1 MMRSLWSGVSGLRVH
16 QVGMD
21 VEGNNIANV
30 NTYGFKYSR
39 VNYSTM
45 FAQTMAI
52 ATQPTDTTGGKN
64 AKQVGLGVMAAA
76 TQRIHSQGSISGTD
90 SNYDVAIEGNGFF
103 LVSNDGGKTR
113 YLTRDGAFNQDAAG
127 NFVNSNG
134 YVVQG
139 WVSDPVTGRIDTSLS
154 PGNLSWDPAM
164 NLPANPSSSIFLNAQ
179 LNSGNKITDTT
190 SRYIYS
196 LDSAHNRRII
206 GGGTKSENQNIVPE
220 FYTTSKNAIDV
231 TEKAVD
237 FASVFNGSNYEGLN
251 LREGQSFWMSYKD
264 AVYTTHDMTNITN
277 AQGNPVM
284 TELTRNAR
292 PAAGQAN
299 VTGYFWGD
307 DTTGVT
313 LDIKLNG
320 LDIKAD
326 NLKGL
331 DEVISAINSHT
342 SRQDGK
348 GTGVIASRGEKNTL
362 VLTNNNAQVG
372 DGDGDD
378 SRKNIHLT
386 VNDNNQAGEIATL
399 TVNNNVA
406 TITAGTA
413 QADSAWTRYQR
424 KDIANANEQ
433 QPPASTLFG
442 PNQIR
447 VITAHRYEYRSSKT
461 TEIAEMYDPVGG
473 GYDFVDPL
481 LNPPAANTTQQQIT
495 GSMNFANAVLGGLNV
510 PAVRQFHS
518 TEDLRELM
526 QRDARYGV
534 DYTGKGIS
542 RWAEFTDTVANNG
555 QHTNLNLGATVTVNT
570 TGNYVVSNPTDQPRA
585 RMANVNLGAGTYT
598 GPYTSQIIQQGGA
611 DYDLRGQDATAAKNM
626 YFQASGYKSEAA
638 QVSTND
644 ALVNMFKSI
653 QGELNVG
660 TGTKMSSK
668 LMLSSFSTSLEMYD
682 SLGTKHLLRVE
693 WTKHET
699 TRDGGNEWQMILRL
713 DEPATFNGTDLGRNN
728 IIVGSVRFGNDGSL
742 TSFTP
747 TSITFSGNNGSA
759 PNQRVEL
766 NLGASAGFNGLVS
779 NEQTSALSQQQTDGY
794 APGVLKQGMQ
804 NMSIDQDGVIVGTF
818 TNGITKRMGQIAMG
832 NVVNEAGLQDMG
844 NNLWAVSNNSGTLTI
859 GAPNVGGRGA
869 FKSGALELS
878 NADLSLSLTNLIVI
892 QRGYQANSK
901 TITTSDTMLNTL
913 LQLKQ

>member
-134 YVVQG
+134 FIVQG
-139 WVSDPVTGRIDTSLS
+139 WVRDPVTGRIDTALS

-179 LNSGNKITDTT
+179 LNSGRKITQET

-196 LDSAHNRRII
+196 LDSAHGRRTVT
-206 GGGTKSENQNIVPE
+206 GADNDENGTKANQ
-220 FYTTSKNAIDV
+220 FYTTSNNAVDV

-237 FASVFNGSNYEGLN
+237 FASVFNGSTYEGLN
-251 LREGQSFWMSYKD
+251 LRNGQSFWFSYAD
-264 AVYTTHDMTNITN
+264 ATWTSEQPAGNALFNPDSTVQQTNVIFWGSQQHQINLNITLN
-277 AQGNPVM
+277 GVDITSSAISSIESAQTLINS
-284 TELTRNAR
+284 
-292 PAAGQAN
+292 
-299 VTGYFWGD
+299 YSSK
-307 DTTGVT
+307 TGVEVQVSSDKKNLIFT
-313 LDIKLNG
+313 NHNANG
-320 LDIKAD
+320 TEDNMKNI
-326 NLKGL
+326 NLK
-331 DEVISAINSHT
+331 
-342 SRQDGK
+342 
-348 GTGVIASRGEKNTL
+348 
-362 VLTNNNAQVG
+362 
-372 DGDGDD
+372 
-378 SRKNIHLT
+378 
-386 VNDNNQAGEIATL
+386 VNDGNQAGELADINLGANPATYNI
-399 TVNNNVA
+399 TSATANN
-406 TITAGTA
+406 
-413 QADSAWTRYQR
+413 SAWFQ
-424 KDIANANEQ
+424 NQNEN
-433 QPPASTLFG
+433 SI
-442 PNQIR
+442 QI
-447 VITAHRYEYRSSKT
+447 ITAHRYQYSSSAT
-461 TEIAEMYDPVGG
+461 DIVDMSDPANGIAFTPAEANTAGTASNNYAGALIG
-473 GYDFVDPL
+473 SL
-481 LNPPAANTTQQQIT
+481 LNTDART
-495 GSMNFANAVLGGLNV
+495 
-510 PAVRQFHS
+510 FHS
-518 TEDLRELM
+518 TEDLRERM
-526 QRDARYGV
+526 QRDARYAV
-534 DYTGKGIS
+534 DYQSLGTRSKG
-542 RWAEFTDTVANNG
+542 TVQYLQNVNQG
-555 QHTNLNLGATVTVNT
+555 VTVTVNST
-570 TGNYVVSNPTDQPRA
+570 GQYVFNNPTGNTSINNGNQFNYTANTSYGGLDVGNTPPT
-585 RMANVNLGAGTYT
+585 
-598 GPYTSQIIQQGGA
+598 IQQN
-611 DYDLRGQDATAAKNM
+611 ATTTPKNM
-626 YFQASGYKSEAA
+626 YLQATPYNNEAA
-638 QVSTND
+638 QISKNE
-644 ALVNMFKSI
+644 ALANLFKSM
-653 QGELNVG
+653 QGVLEAGNE
-660 TGTKMSSK
+660 TKQSVSMV
-668 LMLSSFSTSLEMYD
+668 LSSFSTSLEMYD
-682 SLGTKHLLRVE
+682 SLGTRHLLRVE
-693 WTKHET
+693 WSKHET
-699 TRDGGNEWQMILRL
+699 TVDGGNLWQMILRL
-713 DEPATFNGTDLGRNN
+713 DEPATFNAVGLRRNN

-742 TSFTP
+742 TSFDP
-747 TSITFSGNNGSA
+747 SEITFSGNNGSA

-766 NLGASAGFNGLVS
+766 NLGANGGFNGLVS

-804 NMSIDQDGVIVGTF
+804 NMSIDQDGVIVGSF
-818 TNGITKRMGQIAMG
+818 TNGITMAMGKIAMG

>member
-134 YVVQG
+134 YIVQG
-139 WVSDPVTGRIDTSLS
+139 WVRDPVTGRIDTALS

-179 LNSGNKITDTT
+179 LNSGRKITQET

-196 LDSAHNRRII
+196 LDSAHGRRTVT
-206 GGGTKSENQNIVPE
+206 GADNDENGTKANQ
-220 FYTTSKNAIDV
+220 FYTKSNNSVDV

-237 FASVFNGSNYEGLN
+237 FASVFNGSTYEGLN
-251 LREGQSFWMSYKD
+251 LRNGQSFWFSYAD
-264 AVYTTHDMTNITN
+264 AKFTTAHTGLNNTLFDPTNTTNQPNVIFWGSENRNVSLNITLN
-277 AQGNPVM
+277 GVNITSDAIKGIDSAQSFINSYSSKTGVEVSISSDKKSLIFTN
-284 TELTRNAR
+284 RNA
-292 PAAGQAN
+292 
-299 VTGYFWGD
+299 
-307 DTTGVT
+307 
-313 LDIKLNG
+313 NG
-320 LDIKAD
+320 TED
-326 NLKGL
+326 NM
-331 DEVISAINSHT
+331 
-342 SRQDGK
+342 
-348 GTGVIASRGEKNTL
+348 
-362 VLTNNNAQVG
+362 
-372 DGDGDD
+372 
-378 SRKNIHLT
+378 KNIDLK
-386 VNDNNQAGEIATL
+386 VNQGNQAGELATINL
-399 TVNNNVA
+399 GAAGGATYNITAASNNNS
-406 TITAGTA
+406 TWFTA
-413 QADSAWTRYQR
+413 
-424 KDIANANEQ
+424 ANQNSEK
-433 QPPASTLFG
+433 
-442 PNQIR
+442 
-447 VITAHRYEYRSSKT
+447 VITAHRYEYSHSAVD
-461 TEIAEMYDPVGG
+461 IPAMHDPVSGT
-473 GYDFVDPL
+473 
-481 LNPPAANTTQQQIT
+481 PPFNAADLQGADQTAANAASRRYAAALIGDLNNT
-495 GSMNFANAVLGGLNV
+495 NARV
-510 PAVRQFHS
+510 FHS

-534 DYTGKGIS
+534 DYNS
-542 RWAEFTDTVANNG
+542 
-555 QHTNLNLGATVTVNT
+555 LGHSA
-570 TGNYVVSNPTDQPRA
+570 
-585 RMANVNLGAGTYT
+585 AGTV
-598 GPYTSQIIQQGGA
+598 QWAQGGA
-611 DYDLRGQDATAAKNM
+611 NANAANSNINLNVKLEVNSTGRYVFSNPAGTATLNNVQFDLAAGGTYGSTTIPAGGVTIAPNTTSSAENMTFQATAYKNE
-626 YFQASGYKSEAA
+626 QR
-638 QVSTND
+638 QISTND
-644 ALVNMFKSI
+644 ALANLFKSM
-653 QGELNVG
+653 QGVLDAGNE
-660 TGTKMSSK
+660 TKQSVSMV
-668 LMLSSFSTSLEMYD
+668 LSSFSTSLEMYD
-682 SLGTKHLLRVE
+682 SLGTLHLLNVE

-699 TRDGGNEWQMILRL
+699 TVDGGNLWQMILRL
-713 DEPATFNGTDLGRNN
+713 DEPATFNAVGLARNN

-742 TSFTP
+742 TSFEP
-747 TSITFSGNNGSA
+747 TEFTFSGNNGSA

-804 NMSIDQDGVIVGTF
+804 NMSIDQNGVIMGSF
-818 TNGITKRMGQIAMG
+818 TNGITMPMGKIAMG

>member
-1 MMRSLWSGVSGLRVH
+1 MRSLWSGVSGLRVH

-139 WVSDPVTGRIDTSLS
+139 WVRDPVTGRIDTALS

-196 LDSAHNRRII
+196 LDSVHNRRIV
-206 GGGTKSENQNIVPE
+206 GGKDVSENQNIVPE
-220 FYTTSKNAIDV
+220 FYTTSNNAIDV

-237 FASVFNGSNYEGLN
+237 FASVFNGSTYEGLN
-251 LREGQSFWMSYKD
+251 LRDGQSFWMSYKD
-264 AVYTTHDMTNITN
+264 AVFTTGATN
-277 AQGNPVM
+277 AQNQAIVYDGNG
-284 TELTRNAR
+284 NATLKLDTST
-292 PAAGQAN
+292 AATPDANNLGPNRGQN
-299 VTGYFWGD
+299 GFFWGD
-307 DTTGVT
+307 TNQSVI
-313 LDIKLNG
+313 LDIRLNG
-320 LDIKAD
+320 QNIRAE
-326 NLKGL
+326 GL
-331 DEVISAINSHT
+331 RSLNDVISAINGYT
-342 SRQDGK
+342 SRQDGT
-348 GTGVIASRGEKNTL
+348 GTGVVASEGAGGTL
-362 VLTNNNAQVG
+362 VLTNNNLQVG
-372 DGDGDD
+372 DSDGEN
-378 SRKNIHLT
+378 SRKNINLIINPANT
-386 VNDNNQAGEIATL
+386 AGEIHSVEKEF
-399 TVNNNVA
+399 VNNAVVTRIA
-406 TITAGTA
+406 AIPRAGNS
-413 QADSAWTRYQR
+413 SAWTNYMSAGAAPR
-424 KDIANANEQ
+424 NNVE
-433 QPPASTLFG
+433 
-442 PNQIR
+442 
-447 VITAHRYEYRSSKT
+447 VITAHRYEYRTSQVD
-461 TEIAEMYDPVGG
+461 IAEMYDPVNGG
-473 GYDFVDPL
+473 DTWTQ
-481 LNPPAANTTQQQIT
+481 PAVGQQYT
-495 GSMNFANAVLGGLNV
+495 GKQLEFAKAVTGGLVNNQS
-510 PAVRQFHS
+510 RQFHS

-526 QRDARYGV
+526 QRDMRYGV
-534 DYTGKGIS
+534 DYAGKGTA
-542 RWAEFTDTVANNG
+542 RWGETTQNAAGQAIHNNI
-555 QHTNLNLGATVTVNT
+555 NAGATVTVNS
-570 TGNYVVSNPTDQPRA
+570 TGNYVFSNPTEQPT
-585 RMANVNLGAGTYT
+585 LPTIQAGGIT
-598 GPYTSQIIQQGGA
+598 GGGNQVPVQDVVLIGGGKA
-611 DYDLRGQDATAAKNM
+611 MYLRESD
-626 YFQASGYKSEAA
+626 YKSEAA
-638 QVSTND
+638 QVSTNT
-644 ALVNMFKSI
+644 ALSNLFKNAG
-653 QGELNVG
+653 GELNVG
-660 TGTKMSSK
+660 AGANMSSK

-682 SLGTKHLLRVE
+682 SLGSKHLLRVE

-699 TRDGGNEWQMILRL
+699 TRDGGTRWQMILRL

-728 IIVGSVRFGNDGSL
+728 IIVGSVSFGNDGSL
-742 TSFTP
+742 SSFSP

-766 NLGASAGFNGLVS
+766 NLGASSGFNGLVS

-804 NMSIDQDGVIVGTF
+804 NMSIDQNGVIVGTF
-818 TNGITKRMGQIAMG
+818 TNGITMPMGKIAMG

>member
-134 YVVQG
+134 FIVQG
-139 WVSDPVTGRIDTSLS
+139 WVRDPVTGRIDTALS

-179 LNSGNKITDTT
+179 LNSGRKITQET

-196 LDSAHNRRII
+196 LDALHGGRIN
-206 GGGTKSENQNIVPE
+206 GGGRYSPDGTITEDSSQNNQ
-220 FYTTSKNAIDV
+220 FYTTSKNALDI
-231 TEKAVD
+231 TEKSID
-237 FASVFNGSNYEGLN
+237 FASIYSGSTYENLN
-251 LREGQSFWMSYKD
+251 LRSGQSFWFSYKN
-264 AVYTTHDMTNITN
+264 AEYTTQNNATAFSDAITT
-277 AQGNPVM
+277 ADQDGVI
-284 TELTRNAR
+284 
-292 PAAGQAN
+292 
-299 VTGYFWGD
+299 FWGD
-307 DTTGVT
+307 SVQRAS
-313 LDIKLNG
+313 LDITLNG
-320 LDIKAD
+320 VRIQGQVA
-326 NLKGL
+326 GL
-331 DEVISAINSHT
+331 DAAISLINEYAAKQNVAEST
-342 SRQDGK
+342 GIRAKKAANGK
-348 GTGVIASRGEKNTL
+348 SIEFINENTNGTTDNMKNINLVVNTGNTAGEFWNIAAVPQGQTTRTQAQYDIEANQHQGGATKDAPNLQGSAWISSQ
-362 VLTNNNAQVG
+362 NNA
-372 DGDGDD
+372 
-378 SRKNIHLT
+378 
-386 VNDNNQAGEIATL
+386 AG
-399 TVNNNVA
+399 V
-406 TITAGTA
+406 
-413 QADSAWTRYQR
+413 
-424 KDIANANEQ
+424 ANAAAFNK
-433 QPPASTLFG
+433 
-442 PNQIR
+442 QI
-447 VITAHRYEYRSSKT
+447 ITAHRYEYSSEALT
-461 TEIAEMYDPVGG
+461 IPQMSDPVSGFG
-473 GYDFVDPL
+473 FVQADIDTANSASHNYAAALLGDL
-481 LNPPAANTTQQQIT
+481 LNTQ
-495 GSMNFANAVLGGLNV
+495 
-510 PAVRQFHS
+510 PRRFHS

-534 DYTGKGIS
+534 DYSGNGTELRGTERYANENINHNVTLSVDTTGRYVFTNPANS
-542 RWAEFTDTVANNG
+542 RTIGPINYTNG
-555 QHTNLNLGATVTVNT
+555 QAYGSLPALGGAVTVQTNST
-570 TGNYVVSNPTDQPRA
+570 
-585 RMANVNLGAGTYT
+585 
-598 GPYTSQIIQQGGA
+598 
-611 DYDLRGQDATAAKNM
+611 AKNM
-626 YFQASGYKSEAA
+626 FFQATSYSSEAA
-638 QVSTND
+638 QVSAND
-644 ALVNMFKSI
+644 ALTNLFKTF
-653 QGELNVG
+653 VG
-660 TGTKMSSK
+660 NLDTGNKIKTSTSMV
-668 LMLSSFSTSLEMYD
+668 LSSFSTSLEMYD

-693 WTKHET
+693 WSKHET
-699 TRDGGNEWQMILRL
+699 TLDGGNEWQMILRL
-713 DEPATFNGTDLGRNN
+713 DEPATFNHTGTGKNN
-728 IIVGSVRFGNDGSL
+728 IIIGSVRFGNDGSL
-742 TSFTP
+742 TSFDP
-747 TSITFSGNNGSA
+747 TEITFSGNNGSA
-759 PNQRVEL
+759 PNQLVRL
-766 NLGASAGFNGLVS
+766 NLGANGGFNGLVS

-804 NMSIDQDGVIVGTF
+804 NMSIDQDGVIIGTF
-818 TNGITKRMGQIAMG
+818 TNGITMKMGKIAMG

>member
-30 NTYGFKYSR
+30 NTNGFKYSR

-52 ATQPTDTTGGKN
+52 ATQPTDTIGGKN

-134 YVVQG
+134 FVVQG
-139 WVSDPVTGRIDTSLS
+139 WVRDPVTGRIDTALS

-179 LNSGNKITDTT
+179 LNSGRKITQET

-196 LDSAHNRRII
+196 LDSAHGRRTVT
-206 GGGTKSENQNIVPE
+206 GADNDENGTKANQ
-220 FYTTSKNAIDV
+220 FYTKSNNSVDV

-237 FASVFNGSNYEGLN
+237 FASVFNGSTYEGLN
-251 LREGQSFWMSYKD
+251 LRNGQSFWFSYAD
-264 AVYTTHDMTNITN
+264 AKFTTAHTGLNSALFDPSNQQNQPNVIFWGSENHKVSLNITLN
-277 AQGNPVM
+277 GVNITSDAIAGIDSAQSFINSYSSKTGVEVSVSTDKKSLIFTN
-284 TELTRNAR
+284 RNA
-292 PAAGQAN
+292 
-299 VTGYFWGD
+299 
-307 DTTGVT
+307 
-313 LDIKLNG
+313 NG
-320 LDIKAD
+320 TED
-326 NLKGL
+326 NM
-331 DEVISAINSHT
+331 
-342 SRQDGK
+342 
-348 GTGVIASRGEKNTL
+348 
-362 VLTNNNAQVG
+362 
-372 DGDGDD
+372 
-378 SRKNIHLT
+378 KNIDLK
-386 VNDNNQAGEIATL
+386 VNQGNQAGELATINL
-399 TVNNNVA
+399 GAAGGATYNITAATNNNS
-406 TITAGTA
+406 TWFTA
-413 QADSAWTRYQR
+413 
-424 KDIANANEQ
+424 ANQNSEK
-433 QPPASTLFG
+433 
-442 PNQIR
+442 
-447 VITAHRYEYRSSKT
+447 VITAHRYEYSHSAVD
-461 TEIAEMYDPVGG
+461 IPAMHDPVSGT
-473 GYDFVDPL
+473 
-481 LNPPAANTTQQQIT
+481 PPFNATDLQGANQTAANAASRRYAAALIGDLNNT
-495 GSMNFANAVLGGLNV
+495 NARV
-510 PAVRQFHS
+510 FHS

-534 DYTGKGIS
+534 DYNS
-542 RWAEFTDTVANNG
+542 
-555 QHTNLNLGATVTVNT
+555 LGNSA
-570 TGNYVVSNPTDQPRA
+570 
-585 RMANVNLGAGTYT
+585 AGTV
-598 GPYTSQIIQQGGA
+598 QWAQGGA
-611 DYDLRGQDATAAKNM
+611 NANADNSNINLNVKLEVNSTGRYVFSNPAGTATLNNVQFDLVAGGTYGSTTLAGQGVTIVPNTTSSAENMTFQATAYKNE
-626 YFQASGYKSEAA
+626 QR
-638 QVSTND
+638 QISTND
-644 ALVNMFKSI
+644 ALANLFKSM
-653 QGELNVG
+653 QGVLDAGNE
-660 TGTKMSSK
+660 TKQSVSMV
-668 LMLSSFSTSLEMYD
+668 LSSFSTSLEMYD
-682 SLGTKHLLRVE
+682 SLGTLHLLNVE

-699 TRDGGNEWQMILRL
+699 TVDGGNLWQMILRL
-713 DEPATFNGTDLGRNN
+713 DEPATFNAVGLARNN

-742 TSFTP
+742 TSFEP
-747 TSITFSGNNGSA
+747 TEFTFSGNNGSA

-804 NMSIDQDGVIVGTF
+804 NMSIDQNGVIMGSF
-818 TNGITKRMGQIAMG
+818 TNGITMPMGKIAMG

-878 NADLSLSLTNLIVI
+878 NADLSQSLTNLIVI

>member
-134 YVVQG
+134 YIVQG
-139 WVSDPVTGRIDTSLS
+139 WVRDPVTGRIDTALS

-179 LNSGNKITDTT
+179 LNSGRKITQET

-196 LDSAHNRRII
+196 LDSAHGHRTVTGAGNDEN
-206 GGGTKSENQNIVPE
+206 GTKANQ
-220 FYTTSKNAIDV
+220 FYTKSNNSVDV

-237 FASVFNGSNYEGLN
+237 FASVFNGSTYEGLN
-251 LREGQSFWMSYKD
+251 LRSGQSFWFSYAD
-264 AVYTTHDMTNITN
+264 AKFTTAHTGLQNNLYDPNSKTNQLDVIFWGSSERNASLNIT
-277 AQGNPVM
+277 
-284 TELTRNAR
+284 
-292 PAAGQAN
+292 
-299 VTGYFWGD
+299 
-307 DTTGVT
+307 
-313 LDIKLNG
+313 LNG
-320 LDIKAD
+320 
-326 NLKGL
+326 
-331 DEVISAINSHT
+331 VSISGQIQGIDSAQSLINSH
-342 SRQDGK
+342 SSK
-348 GTGVIASRGEKNTL
+348 TGVEVSISSDKKSL
-362 VLTNNNAQVG
+362 IFTNRNANG
-372 DGDGDD
+372 TEDNM
-378 SRKNIHLT
+378 KNIDLK
-386 VNDNNQAGEIATL
+386 VNQGNQAGELWSIDNTGATPNYGNPGAA
-399 TVNNNVA
+399 TAANSTWFTANNQN
-406 TITAGTA
+406 
-413 QADSAWTRYQR
+413 SE
-424 KDIANANEQ
+424 K
-433 QPPASTLFG
+433 
-442 PNQIR
+442 
-447 VITAHRYEYRSSKT
+447 VITAHRYEYSHSAVD
-461 TEIAEMYDPVGG
+461 IPAMHDPVSGT
-473 GYDFVDPL
+473 
-481 LNPPAANTTQQQIT
+481 PP
-495 GSMNFANAVLGGLNV
+495 FDANALANANGDVASRNYAGALIGALNNTN
-510 PAVRQFHS
+510 ARIFHS

-534 DYTGKGIS
+534 DYNSLGNRAARTTQWATGG
-542 RWAEFTDTVANNG
+542 ANNVPENSNI
-555 QHTNLNLGATVTVNT
+555 NLNVKLEVNSTGRYVFSNPAGTATLNAVQLNLQANQTYMGLTVGAAGVIPQNT
-570 TGNYVVSNPTDQPRA
+570 TSSAENMSFQ
-585 RMANVNLGAGTYT
+585 
-598 GPYTSQIIQQGGA
+598 
-611 DYDLRGQDATAAKNM
+611 ATAYKNERR
-626 YFQASGYKSEAA
+626 QI
-638 QVSTND
+638 STND
-644 ALVNMFKSI
+644 ALANLFKSM
-653 QGELNVG
+653 QGVLDAGND
-660 TGTKMSSK
+660 TKQSVSMV
-668 LMLSSFSTSLEMYD
+668 LSSFSTSLEMYD
-682 SLGTKHLLRVE
+682 SLGTLHLLNVE

-699 TRDGGNEWQMILRL
+699 TVDGGNLWQMILRL
-713 DEPATFNGTDLGRNN
+713 DEPATFNAVGLARNN

-742 TSFTP
+742 TSFEP
-747 TSITFSGNNGSA
+747 TEFTFSGNNGSA

-766 NLGASAGFNGLVS
+766 NLGASSGFNGLVS

-804 NMSIDQDGVIVGTF
+804 NMSINQDGVIIGTF
-818 TNGITKRMGQIAMG
+818 TNGITMPMGKIAMG

-878 NADLSLSLTNLIVI
+878 NADLSQSLTNLIVI

>member
-134 YVVQG
+134 YIVQG
-139 WVSDPVTGRIDTSLS
+139 WVRDPVTGRIDTALS

-179 LNSGNKITDTT
+179 LNSGRKITQET

-196 LDSAHNRRII
+196 LDALHGGRIN
-206 GGGTKSENQNIVPE
+206 GGGRYSTDGTITEDSSQNNQ
-220 FYTTSKNAIDV
+220 FYTTSKNALDI
-231 TEKAVD
+231 TEKSID
-237 FASVFNGSNYEGLN
+237 FASIYSGSTYENLN
-251 LREGQSFWMSYKD
+251 LRSGQSFWFSYKN
-264 AVYTTHDMTNITN
+264 AEYTTQNNTTAFSDAITT
-277 AQGNPVM
+277 ADQD
-284 TELTRNAR
+284 
-292 PAAGQAN
+292 N
-299 VTGYFWGD
+299 VIFWGD
-307 DTTGVT
+307 SVQRAS
-313 LDIKLNG
+313 LDITLNG
-320 LDIKAD
+320 VRIQGQVAGLEAAISLINEYTATQNAAESTGIRAKKAANGKSIEFINENTNGTTD
-326 NLKGL
+326 NM
-331 DEVISAINSHT
+331 
-342 SRQDGK
+342 
-348 GTGVIASRGEKNTL
+348 
-362 VLTNNNAQVG
+362 
-372 DGDGDD
+372 
-378 SRKNIHLT
+378 KNINLV
-386 VNDNNQAGEIATL
+386 VNTGNTAGEFWDIDRVPQGQTTRTQAQYNLVVDQHQAGATKDL
-399 TVNNNVA
+399 PNLR
-406 TITAGTA
+406 G
-413 QADSAWTRYQR
+413 SAWISSAATPQLV
-424 KDIANANEQ
+424 ANAAAFNK
-433 QPPASTLFG
+433 
-442 PNQIR
+442 QI
-447 VITAHRYEYRSSKT
+447 ITAHRYEYSSEALT
-461 TEIAEMYDPVGG
+461 IPQMSDPVSGFG
-473 GYDFVDPL
+473 FVQADAATANTASHNYAAALLGDL
-481 LNPPAANTTQQQIT
+481 LNTQ
-495 GSMNFANAVLGGLNV
+495 
-510 PAVRQFHS
+510 PRRFHS

-534 DYTGKGIS
+534 DYSG
-542 RWAEFTDTVANNG
+542 NG
-555 QHTNLNLGATVTVNT
+555 TELRGTQRYATENINHNVTLSVDT
-570 TGNYVVSNPTDQPRA
+570 TGRYVFRNP
-585 RMANVNLGAGTYT
+585 ANSRTLEQITYNNIQYGNLPQLQAGFTIPANT
-598 GPYTSQIIQQGGA
+598 NST
-611 DYDLRGQDATAAKNM
+611 AKNM
-626 YFQASGYKSEAA
+626 FFQATSYSSEAA
-638 QVSTND
+638 QVSAND
-644 ALVNMFKSI
+644 ALTNLFKTF
-653 QGELNVG
+653 VG
-660 TGTKMSSK
+660 NLDTGNKIKTSTSMV
-668 LMLSSFSTSLEMYD
+668 LSSFSTSLEMYD

-693 WTKHET
+693 WSKHET
-699 TRDGGNEWQMILRL
+699 TLDGGNEWQMILRL
-713 DEPATFNGTDLGRNN
+713 DEPATFNHTGTGKNN
-728 IIVGSVRFGNDGSL
+728 IIIGSVRFGNDGSL
-742 TSFTP
+742 TSFDP
-747 TSITFSGNNGSA
+747 TEITFSGNNGSA
-759 PNQRVEL
+759 PNQLVRL
-766 NLGASAGFNGLVS
+766 NLGATGGFNGLVS

-804 NMSIDQDGVIVGTF
+804 NMSIDQDGVIIGTF
-818 TNGITKRMGQIAMG
+818 TNGITMQMGKIAMG

>member
-1 MMRSLWSGVSGLRVH
+1 MRSLWSGVSGLRVH

-139 WVSDPVTGRIDTSLS
+139 WVRDPVTGRIDTALS

-196 LDSAHNRRII
+196 LDSVHNRRIV
-206 GGGTKSENQNIVPE
+206 GGKDVSENQNIVPE
-220 FYTTSKNAIDV
+220 FYTTSNNAIDV

-237 FASVFNGSNYEGLN
+237 FASVFNGSTYEGLN
-251 LREGQSFWMSYKD
+251 LRDGQSFWMSYKD
-264 AVYTTHDMTNITN
+264 AVFTTGATN
-277 AQGNPVM
+277 AQNQAIVYDGNG
-284 TELTRNAR
+284 NATLKLDTST
-292 PAAGQAN
+292 AATPDANNHGPNRGQN
-299 VTGYFWGD
+299 GFFWGD
-307 DTTGVT
+307 TNQSVI
-313 LDIKLNG
+313 LDIRLNG
-320 LDIKAD
+320 QNIRAE
-326 NLKGL
+326 GL
-331 DEVISAINSHT
+331 RSLNDVISAINGYT
-342 SRQDGK
+342 SRQDGT
-348 GTGVIASRGEKNTL
+348 GTGVVASEGAGGTL
-362 VLTNNNAQVG
+362 VLTNNNLQVG
-372 DGDGDD
+372 DSDGEN
-378 SRKNIHLT
+378 SRKNINLIINPANT
-386 VNDNNQAGEIATL
+386 AGEIHSVEKEF
-399 TVNNNVA
+399 VNNAVVTRIA
-406 TITAGTA
+406 AIQRAGNS
-413 QADSAWTRYQR
+413 SAWTNYMSAGAAAPR
-424 KDIANANEQ
+424 NNVE
-433 QPPASTLFG
+433 
-442 PNQIR
+442 
-447 VITAHRYEYRSSKT
+447 VITAHRYEYRTSQVD
-461 TEIAEMYDPVGG
+461 IAEMYDPVNGG
-473 GYDFVDPL
+473 DTWTQ
-481 LNPPAANTTQQQIT
+481 PAVGQQYT
-495 GSMNFANAVLGGLNV
+495 GKQLEFAKAVTGGLVNNQS
-510 PAVRQFHS
+510 RQFHS

-526 QRDARYGV
+526 QRDMRYGV
-534 DYTGKGIS
+534 DYAGKGTA
-542 RWAEFTDTVANNG
+542 RWGETTQNAAGQAIHNNI
-555 QHTNLNLGATVTVNT
+555 NAGATVTVNS
-570 TGNYVVSNPTDQPRA
+570 TGNYVFSNPTEQPTLPTIQA
-585 RMANVNLGAGTYT
+585 GGITITGGGNQVPAQNVVL
-598 GPYTSQIIQQGGA
+598 IGGGKA
-611 DYDLRGQDATAAKNM
+611 MYLRESD
-626 YFQASGYKSEAA
+626 YKSEAA
-638 QVSTND
+638 QVSTNT
-644 ALVNMFKSI
+644 ALSNLFKNAG
-653 QGELNVG
+653 GELNVG
-660 TGTKMSSK
+660 AGANMSSK

-682 SLGTKHLLRVE
+682 SLGSKHLLRVE

-699 TRDGGNEWQMILRL
+699 TRDGGTRWQMILRL

-728 IIVGSVRFGNDGSL
+728 IIVGSVSFGNDGSL
-742 TSFTP
+742 SSFSP

-766 NLGASAGFNGLVS
+766 NLGASSGFNGLVS

-804 NMSIDQDGVIVGTF
+804 NMSINQDGVIIGTF
-818 TNGITKRMGQIAMG
+818 TNGITMPMGKIAMG

-878 NADLSLSLTNLIVI
+878 NADLSQSLTNLIVI

>member
-76 TQRIHSQGSISGTD
+76 TQRIHSQGSISGTN

-139 WVSDPVTGRIDTSLS
+139 WVRDPVTGRIDTALS

-179 LNSGNKITDTT
+179 LNSGRKITQET

-196 LDSAHNRRII
+196 LDSAHGRRTVT
-206 GGGTKSENQNIVPE
+206 GADNDENGTKANQ
-220 FYTTSKNAIDV
+220 FYTKSNNSVDV

-237 FASVFNGSNYEGLN
+237 FASVFNGSTYEGLN
-251 LREGQSFWMSYKD
+251 LRNGQSFWFSYAD
-264 AVYTTHDMTNITN
+264 AKFTTAHTGLNNALFDQNNNNNQPNVIFWGSENRNVHLDITLNGVNITSDAITSIDTAAQLIQGYSSQTGVEVSVSTDKKSLIFTNHN
-277 AQGNPVM
+277 ANGTEDNMKNISLTVNQGNEAG
-284 TELTRNAR
+284 ELATINLGAQ
-292 PAAGQAN
+292 PPIYTIHAA
-299 VTGYFWGD
+299 
-307 DTTGVT
+307 
-313 LDIKLNG
+313 
-320 LDIKAD
+320 
-326 NLKGL
+326 
-331 DEVISAINSHT
+331 
-342 SRQDGK
+342 
-348 GTGVIASRGEKNTL
+348 
-362 VLTNNNAQVG
+362 TNNNSTWFTAA
-372 DGDGDD
+372 
-378 SRKNIHLT
+378 
-386 VNDNNQAGEIATL
+386 NQNSE
-399 TVNNNVA
+399 
-406 TITAGTA
+406 
-413 QADSAWTRYQR
+413 S
-424 KDIANANEQ
+424 
-433 QPPASTLFG
+433 
-442 PNQIR
+442 
-447 VITAHRYEYRSSKT
+447 VITAHRYEYSHSAVD
-461 TEIAEMYDPVGG
+461 IPAMHDPVSG
-473 GYDFVDPL
+473 
-481 LNPPAANTTQQQIT
+481 NPPFHAADLQGRNQTT
-495 GSMNFANAVLGGLNV
+495 ANAASRRYAAALIGDLNNRN
-510 PAVRQFHS
+510 ARIFHS

-534 DYTGKGIS
+534 DYNSLGNSAAGTVQ
-542 RWAEFTDTVANNG
+542 WAQG
-555 QHTNLNLGATVTVNT
+555 GA
-570 TGNYVVSNPTDQPRA
+570 
-585 RMANVNLGAGTYT
+585 ANVNAANSNINLNVKLEVNSTGRYVFSNPAGTATLNNVQFDLVAGGTYGST
-598 GPYTSQIIQQGGA
+598 TLAAGQGVTTIA
-611 DYDLRGQDATAAKNM
+611 ANTASSAENMTFQATAYKNE
-626 YFQASGYKSEAA
+626 QR
-638 QVSTND
+638 QISTND
-644 ALVNMFKSI
+644 ALANLFKSM
-653 QGELNVG
+653 QGVLDAGNE
-660 TGTKMSSK
+660 TKQSVSMV
-668 LMLSSFSTSLEMYD
+668 LSSFSTSLEMYD
-682 SLGTKHLLRVE
+682 SLGTLHLLNVE

-699 TRDGGNEWQMILRL
+699 TVDGGNLWQMILRL
-713 DEPATFNGTDLGRNN
+713 DEPATFNAVGLARNN

-742 TSFTP
+742 TSFEP
-747 TSITFSGNNGSA
+747 TEFTFSGNNGSA

-804 NMSIDQDGVIVGTF
+804 NMSIDQNGVIMGSF
-818 TNGITKRMGQIAMG
+818 TNGITMPMGKIAMG

-878 NADLSLSLTNLIVI
+878 NADLSQSLTNLIVI

>member
-30 NTYGFKYSR
+30 NTNGFKYSR
-39 VNYSTM
+39 VNYSSM

-52 ATQPTDTTGGKN
+52 ATQPTDTIGGKN

-134 YVVQG
+134 FVVQG
-139 WVSDPVTGRIDTSLS
+139 WVRDPVTGRIDTALS

-179 LNSGNKITDTT
+179 LNSGRKITQET

-196 LDSAHNRRII
+196 LDSAHGRRTVT
-206 GGGTKSENQNIVPE
+206 GADNDENGTKANQ
-220 FYTTSKNAIDV
+220 FYTKSNNSVDV

-237 FASVFNGSNYEGLN
+237 FASVFNGSTYEGLN
-251 LREGQSFWMSYKD
+251 LRNGQSFWFSYAD
-264 AVYTTHDMTNITN
+264 AKFTTAH
-277 AQGNPVM
+277 
-284 TELTRNAR
+284 
-292 PAAGQAN
+292 
-299 VTGYFWGD
+299 TG
-307 DTTGVT
+307 
-313 LDIKLNG
+313 L
-320 LDIKAD
+320 
-326 NLKGL
+326 
-331 DEVISAINSHT
+331 INSLF
-342 SRQDGK
+342 DP
-348 GTGVIASRGEKNTL
+348 
-362 VLTNNNAQVG
+362 TNNNNQPDVIFWGSENRKVSLNITLNGVNITSDAITGIDSAQSLINSYSSKTGVEVSISSDKKSLIFTNRNANG
-372 DGDGDD
+372 TEDNM
-378 SRKNIHLT
+378 KNIDLK
-386 VNDNNQAGEIATL
+386 VNQGNQAGELATINL
-399 TVNNNVA
+399 GAQPPTYTINAATNNNS
-406 TITAGTA
+406 TWFTA
-413 QADSAWTRYQR
+413 
-424 KDIANANEQ
+424 ANQNSEK
-433 QPPASTLFG
+433 
-442 PNQIR
+442 
-447 VITAHRYEYRSSKT
+447 VITAHRYEYSHSAVD
-461 TEIAEMYDPVGG
+461 IPAMHDPVSGT
-473 GYDFVDPL
+473 
-481 LNPPAANTTQQQIT
+481 PPFNAADLRGANQTAANAASRRYAAALIGDLNNT
-495 GSMNFANAVLGGLNV
+495 NARV
-510 PAVRQFHS
+510 FHS

-534 DYTGKGIS
+534 DYNS
-542 RWAEFTDTVANNG
+542 
-555 QHTNLNLGATVTVNT
+555 LGNSA
-570 TGNYVVSNPTDQPRA
+570 
-585 RMANVNLGAGTYT
+585 AGTV
-598 GPYTSQIIQQGGA
+598 QWAQGGA
-611 DYDLRGQDATAAKNM
+611 QANAANSNINLNVKLEVNSTGRYVFSNPAGTATLNNVQFNLVAGGTYGSTTLAAGQGVTIAPNTTSSAENMTFQATAYKNE
-626 YFQASGYKSEAA
+626 QR
-638 QVSTND
+638 QISTND
-644 ALVNMFKSI
+644 ALANLFKSM
-653 QGELNVG
+653 QGVLDAGNE
-660 TGTKMSSK
+660 TKQSVSMV
-668 LMLSSFSTSLEMYD
+668 LSSFSTSLEMYD
-682 SLGTKHLLRVE
+682 SLGTLHLLNVE

-699 TRDGGNEWQMILRL
+699 TVDGGNLWQMILRL
-713 DEPATFNGTDLGRNN
+713 DEPATFNAVGLAKNN

-742 TSFTP
+742 TSFEP
-747 TSITFSGNNGSA
+747 TEFTFSGNNGSA

-766 NLGASAGFNGLVS
+766 NLGATAGFNGLVS
-779 NEQTSALSQQQTDGY
+779 NEQTSALSKQQTDGY
-794 APGVLKQGMQ
+794 EPGVLKQGMQ
-804 NMSIDQDGVIVGTF
+804 NMSIDQNGVIMGSF
-818 TNGITKRMGQIAMG
+818 TNGVTMPMGKIAMG

>member
-52 ATQPTDTTGGKN
+52 ATQPTDTIGGKN

-139 WVSDPVTGRIDTSLS
+139 WVRDPVTGRIDTALS

-179 LNSGNKITDTT
+179 LNSGRKITQET

-196 LDSAHNRRII
+196 LDSAHGRRTVT
-206 GGGTKSENQNIVPE
+206 GADNDENGTKANQ
-220 FYTTSKNAIDV
+220 FYTKSNNSVDV

-237 FASVFNGSNYEGLN
+237 FASVFNGSTYEGLN
-251 LREGQSFWMSYKD
+251 LRNGQSFWFSYAD
-264 AVYTTHDMTNITN
+264 AKFTTAHTGLNNALFDPNNNNNQQDVIFWGSENRNVHLDITLNGVNITSDAITSIDTA
-277 AQGNPVM
+277 AQLIQGYSSQTGVEVSVSTDKKSLIFTN
-284 TELTRNAR
+284 RNA
-292 PAAGQAN
+292 
-299 VTGYFWGD
+299 
-307 DTTGVT
+307 
-313 LDIKLNG
+313 NG
-320 LDIKAD
+320 TED
-326 NLKGL
+326 NM
-331 DEVISAINSHT
+331 
-342 SRQDGK
+342 
-348 GTGVIASRGEKNTL
+348 
-362 VLTNNNAQVG
+362 
-372 DGDGDD
+372 
-378 SRKNIHLT
+378 KNISLT
-386 VNDNNQAGEIATL
+386 VNQGNQAGELATINL
-399 TVNNNVA
+399 GAAGGATYNITAATNNNS
-406 TITAGTA
+406 TWFTA
-413 QADSAWTRYQR
+413 
-424 KDIANANEQ
+424 ANQNSE
-433 QPPASTLFG
+433 S
-442 PNQIR
+442 
-447 VITAHRYEYRSSKT
+447 VITAHRYEYSHSAVD
-461 TEIAEMYDPVGG
+461 IPAMHDPVSG
-473 GYDFVDPL
+473 
-481 LNPPAANTTQQQIT
+481 NPPFNAADLQGANQTT
-495 GSMNFANAVLGGLNV
+495 ANAASRRYAAALIGDLNNRN
-510 PAVRQFHS
+510 ARIFHS

-534 DYTGKGIS
+534 DYNS
-542 RWAEFTDTVANNG
+542 
-555 QHTNLNLGATVTVNT
+555 LGNST
-570 TGNYVVSNPTDQPRA
+570 
-585 RMANVNLGAGTYT
+585 AGTV
-598 GPYTSQIIQQGGA
+598 QWAQGGA
-611 DYDLRGQDATAAKNM
+611 NANAANSNINLNVKLEVNSTGRYVFSNPAGTATLNNVQFDLVAGGTYGSTTLAAGQGVTIAANTTSSAENMTFQATAYKNE
-626 YFQASGYKSEAA
+626 QR
-638 QVSTND
+638 QISTND
-644 ALVNMFKSI
+644 ALANLFKSM
-653 QGELNVG
+653 QGVLDVG
-660 TGTKMSSK
+660 NETKQSVSMV
-668 LMLSSFSTSLEMYD
+668 LSSFSTSLEMYD
-682 SLGTKHLLRVE
+682 SLGTLHLLNVE

-699 TRDGGNEWQMILRL
+699 TVDGGNLWQMILRL
-713 DEPATFNGTDLGRNN
+713 DEPATFNAVGLARNN

-742 TSFTP
+742 TSFEP
-747 TSITFSGNNGSA
+747 TEFTFSGNNGSA

-804 NMSIDQDGVIVGTF
+804 NMSIDQNGVIMGSF
-818 TNGITKRMGQIAMG
+818 TNGITMPMGKIAMG

>member
-30 NTYGFKYSR
+30 NTNGFKYSR

-52 ATQPTDTTGGKN
+52 ATQPTDTIGGKN

-139 WVSDPVTGRIDTSLS
+139 WVRDPVTGRIDTALS

-179 LNSGNKITDTT
+179 LNSGRKITQET

-196 LDSAHNRRII
+196 LDALHGGRIN
-206 GGGTKSENQNIVPE
+206 GGGRYSPDGTITEDSSQNNQ
-220 FYTTSKNAIDV
+220 FYTTSKNALDI
-231 TEKAVD
+231 TEKSID
-237 FASVFNGSNYEGLN
+237 FASIYSGSTYENLN
-251 LREGQSFWMSYKD
+251 LRSGQSFWFSYKN
-264 AVYTTHDMTNITN
+264 AEYTTQNNATAFSDAITTA
-277 AQGNPVM
+277 AQNDVI
-284 TELTRNAR
+284 
-292 PAAGQAN
+292 
-299 VTGYFWGD
+299 FWGD
-307 DTTGVT
+307 SVQRAS
-313 LDIKLNG
+313 LDITLNG
-320 LDIKAD
+320 VRIQGQVA
-326 NLKGL
+326 GL
-331 DEVISAINSHT
+331 DAAISLINEYAAKQNVAEST
-342 SRQDGK
+342 GIRAKKAANGK
-348 GTGVIASRGEKNTL
+348 SIEFINENTNGTTDNM
-362 VLTNNNAQVG
+362 
-372 DGDGDD
+372 
-378 SRKNIHLT
+378 KNINLV
-386 VNDNNQAGEIATL
+386 VNTGNTAGEFWDIAAVPQGQTTRTQAQYNL
-399 TVNNNVA
+399 AANQHQAAA
-406 TITAGTA
+406 TKDAPNLLG
-413 QADSAWTRYQR
+413 SAWISSAATPQLV
-424 KDIANANEQ
+424 ANAAAFNK
-433 QPPASTLFG
+433 
-442 PNQIR
+442 QI
-447 VITAHRYEYRSSKT
+447 ITAHRYEYSSEALT
-461 TEIAEMYDPVGG
+461 IPQMSDPVSGFG
-473 GYDFVDPL
+473 FVQADIDTANSASHNYAAALLGDL
-481 LNPPAANTTQQQIT
+481 LNTQ
-495 GSMNFANAVLGGLNV
+495 
-510 PAVRQFHS
+510 PRRFHS

-534 DYTGKGIS
+534 DYSGNGTELRGTERYANENINHNVTLSVDTTGRYVFTNPANS
-542 RWAEFTDTVANNG
+542 RTIGPINYTNG
-555 QHTNLNLGATVTVNT
+555 QAYGSLPALGGAVTVQTNST
-570 TGNYVVSNPTDQPRA
+570 
-585 RMANVNLGAGTYT
+585 
-598 GPYTSQIIQQGGA
+598 
-611 DYDLRGQDATAAKNM
+611 AKNM
-626 YFQASGYKSEAA
+626 LFQATSYSSEAA
-638 QVSTND
+638 QVSAND
-644 ALVNMFKSI
+644 ALTNLFKTF
-653 QGELNVG
+653 VG
-660 TGTKMSSK
+660 NLDTGNKTKTSTSMV
-668 LMLSSFSTSLEMYD
+668 LSSFSTSLEMYD

-693 WTKHET
+693 WSKHET
-699 TRDGGNEWQMILRL
+699 TLDGGNEWQMILRL
-713 DEPATFNGTDLGRNN
+713 DEPATFNHTGTGKNN
-728 IIVGSVRFGNDGSL
+728 IIIGSVRFGNDGSL
-742 TSFTP
+742 TSFDP
-747 TSITFSGNNGSA
+747 TEITFSGNNGSA
-759 PNQRVEL
+759 PNQLVRL
-766 NLGASAGFNGLVS
+766 NLGANGGFNGLVS

-804 NMSIDQDGVIVGTF
+804 NMSIDQDGVIIGTF
-818 TNGITKRMGQIAMG
+818 TNGITMKMGKIAMG

>member
-1 MMRSLWSGVSGLRVH
+1 MRSLWSGVSGLRVH

-139 WVSDPVTGRIDTSLS
+139 WVRDPVTGRIDTALS

-179 LNSGNKITDTT
+179 LNSGRKITQET

-196 LDSAHNRRII
+196 LDSAHGHRTVTGADNDEN
-206 GGGTKSENQNIVPE
+206 GTKANQ
-220 FYTTSKNAIDV
+220 FYTKSNNSVDV

-237 FASVFNGSNYEGLN
+237 FASVFNGSTYEGLN
-251 LREGQSFWMSYKD
+251 LRSGQSFWFSYAD
-264 AVYTTHDMTNITN
+264 AKFTTAHTGLQNNLYDPNSKTNQPNVIFWGSSERNASLNIT
-277 AQGNPVM
+277 
-284 TELTRNAR
+284 
-292 PAAGQAN
+292 
-299 VTGYFWGD
+299 
-307 DTTGVT
+307 
-313 LDIKLNG
+313 LNG
-320 LDIKAD
+320 
-326 NLKGL
+326 
-331 DEVISAINSHT
+331 VSISGQIQGIDSAQSLINSH
-342 SRQDGK
+342 SSK
-348 GTGVIASRGEKNTL
+348 TGVEVSISSDKKSL
-362 VLTNNNAQVG
+362 IFTNRNANG
-372 DGDGDD
+372 TEDNM
-378 SRKNIHLT
+378 KNIDLK
-386 VNDNNQAGEIATL
+386 VNQGNQAGELWSIDNTGATPNYGNPGEA
-399 TVNNNVA
+399 TVNNS
-406 TITAGTA
+406 TWFTA
-413 QADSAWTRYQR
+413 
-424 KDIANANEQ
+424 ANQNSEK
-433 QPPASTLFG
+433 
-442 PNQIR
+442 
-447 VITAHRYEYRSSKT
+447 VITAHRYEYSHSAVD
-461 TEIAEMYDPVGG
+461 IPAMHDPVSGT
-473 GYDFVDPL
+473 
-481 LNPPAANTTQQQIT
+481 PPFN
-495 GSMNFANAVLGGLNV
+495 ANALANANGDVASRNYAGALIGALNNTNARV
-510 PAVRQFHS
+510 FHS

-534 DYTGKGIS
+534 DYNSLGNRAAGTTQWATGGANNVPENSNINLNVKLEVNSTGRYVFS
-542 RWAEFTDTVANNG
+542 NPASTATLNAVQLNLVANQTYMG
-555 QHTNLNLGATVTVNT
+555 LTVGGAGVTIPPNT
-570 TGNYVVSNPTDQPRA
+570 TSSAENMSFQ
-585 RMANVNLGAGTYT
+585 
-598 GPYTSQIIQQGGA
+598 
-611 DYDLRGQDATAAKNM
+611 ATAYKNERR
-626 YFQASGYKSEAA
+626 QI
-638 QVSTND
+638 STND
-644 ALVNMFKSI
+644 ALANLFKSM
-653 QGELNVG
+653 QGVLDAGND
-660 TGTKMSSK
+660 TKQSVSMV
-668 LMLSSFSTSLEMYD
+668 LSSFSTSLEMYD
-682 SLGTKHLLRVE
+682 SLGTLHLLNVE

-699 TRDGGNEWQMILRL
+699 TVDGGNLWQMILRL
-713 DEPATFNGTDLGRNN
+713 DEPATFNAVGLARNN

-742 TSFTP
+742 TSFDP
-747 TSITFSGNNGSA
+747 TEFTFSGNNGSA

-804 NMSIDQDGVIVGTF
+804 NMSIDQNGVIMGSF
-818 TNGITKRMGQIAMG
+818 TNGITMPMGKIAMG

-878 NADLSLSLTNLIVI
+878 NADLSQSLTNLIVI

>member
-134 YVVQG
+134 FVVQG
-139 WVSDPVTGRIDTSLS
+139 WVRDPVTGRIDTALS

-179 LNSGNKITDTT
+179 LNSGRKITQET

-196 LDSAHNRRII
+196 LDSAHGRRTVT
-206 GGGTKSENQNIVPE
+206 GADNDENGTKANQ
-220 FYTTSKNAIDV
+220 FYTKSNNSVDV

-237 FASVFNGSNYEGLN
+237 FASVFNGSTYEGLN
-251 LREGQSFWMSYKD
+251 LRNGQSFWFSYAD
-264 AVYTTHDMTNITN
+264 AKFTTAH
-277 AQGNPVM
+277 
-284 TELTRNAR
+284 
-292 PAAGQAN
+292 
-299 VTGYFWGD
+299 TG
-307 DTTGVT
+307 
-313 LDIKLNG
+313 LNNG
-320 LDIKAD
+320 LFDP
-326 NLKGL
+326 
-331 DEVISAINSHT
+331 
-342 SRQDGK
+342 
-348 GTGVIASRGEKNTL
+348 
-362 VLTNNNAQVG
+362 TNNNNQPDVIFWGSENRKVSLNITLNGVNITSDAITGIDSAQSLINSYSSKTGVEVSISSDKKSLIFTNRNANG
-372 DGDGDD
+372 TEDNM
-378 SRKNIHLT
+378 KNIDLK
-386 VNDNNQAGEIATL
+386 VNQGNQAGELATINL
-399 TVNNNVA
+399 GAAGGATYNITAATNNNS
-406 TITAGTA
+406 TWFTA
-413 QADSAWTRYQR
+413 
-424 KDIANANEQ
+424 ANQNSEK
-433 QPPASTLFG
+433 
-442 PNQIR
+442 
-447 VITAHRYEYRSSKT
+447 VITAHRYEYSHSAVD
-461 TEIAEMYDPVGG
+461 IPAMHDPVSGT
-473 GYDFVDPL
+473 
-481 LNPPAANTTQQQIT
+481 PPFNAADLQGTNQTAANAASRRYAAALIGDLNNT
-495 GSMNFANAVLGGLNV
+495 NARV
-510 PAVRQFHS
+510 FHS

-534 DYTGKGIS
+534 DYNS
-542 RWAEFTDTVANNG
+542 
-555 QHTNLNLGATVTVNT
+555 LGNSA
-570 TGNYVVSNPTDQPRA
+570 
-585 RMANVNLGAGTYT
+585 AGTV
-598 GPYTSQIIQQGGA
+598 QWAQGGA
-611 DYDLRGQDATAAKNM
+611 NANAANSNINLNVKLEVNSTGRYVFSNPAGTATLNNVQFDLVAGGTYGSTTLAAGQGVTIAPNTTSSAENMTFQATAYKNE
-626 YFQASGYKSEAA
+626 QR
-638 QVSTND
+638 QISTND
-644 ALVNMFKSI
+644 ALANLFKSM
-653 QGELNVG
+653 QGVLDAGNE
-660 TGTKMSSK
+660 TKQSVSMV
-668 LMLSSFSTSLEMYD
+668 LSSFSTSLEMYD
-682 SLGTKHLLRVE
+682 SLGTLHLLNVE

-699 TRDGGNEWQMILRL
+699 TVDGGNLWQMILRL
-713 DEPATFNGTDLGRNN
+713 DEPATFNAVGLARNN

-742 TSFTP
+742 TSFEP
-747 TSITFSGNNGSA
+747 TEFTFSGNNGSA

-766 NLGASAGFNGLVS
+766 NLGATAGFNGLVS
-779 NEQTSALSQQQTDGY
+779 NEQTSALSKQQTDGY
-794 APGVLKQGMQ
+794 EPGVLKQGMQ
-804 NMSIDQDGVIVGTF
+804 NMSIDQNGVIMGSF
-818 TNGITKRMGQIAMG
+818 TNGVTMPMGKIAMG

>member
-134 YVVQG
+134 YIVQG
-139 WVSDPVTGRIDTSLS
+139 WVRDPVTGRIDTALS

-179 LNSGNKITDTT
+179 LNSGRKITQET

-196 LDSAHNRRII
+196 LDSAHGRRTVM
-206 GGGTKSENQNIVPE
+206 GADNDENGTKANQ
-220 FYTTSKNAIDV
+220 FYTKNNNSVDV

-237 FASVFNGSNYEGLN
+237 FASVFNGSTYEGLN
-251 LREGQSFWMSYKD
+251 LRNGQSFWFSYKD
-264 AVYTTHDMTNITN
+264 AVFQTEQTNN
-277 AQGNPVM
+277 VFNPGN
-284 TELTRNAR
+284 N
-292 PAAGQAN
+292 AGQQD
-299 VTGYFWGD
+299 VIFWGD
-307 DTTGVT
+307 TTQKVRLDITLNGTHIQNQSIGGITEAQDYINQFSSQTGVEVSVSADKKQLIFT
-313 LDIKLNG
+313 NRNANG
-320 LDIKAD
+320 TED
-326 NLKGL
+326 NMKN
-331 DEVISAINSHT
+331 INLSV
-342 SRQDGK
+342 
-348 GTGVIASRGEKNTL
+348 GTGNT
-362 VLTNNNAQVG
+362 
-372 DGDGDD
+372 
-378 SRKNIHLT
+378 
-386 VNDNNQAGEIATL
+386 AGEIW
-399 TVNNNVA
+399 TVPAVGVDGNRPLANYSTAVNGDKDNPNNNN
-406 TITAGTA
+406 TAWIATA
-413 QADSAWTRYQR
+413 QDMDKT
-424 KDIANANEQ
+424 I
-433 QPPASTLFG
+433 
-442 PNQIR
+442 
-447 VITAHRYEYRSSKT
+447 ITAHRYEYSSSAVN
-461 TEIAEMYDPVGG
+461 IPEMVDPVGG
-473 GYDFVDPL
+473 VAFNHANFQNANPNIGVADKNYAAALIGDL
-481 LNPPAANTTQQQIT
+481 LTTNTR
-495 GSMNFANAVLGGLNV
+495 V
-510 PAVRQFHS
+510 FHS
-518 TEDLRELM
+518 TEDIRELM

-534 DYTGKGIS
+534 DYNS
-542 RWAEFTDTVANNG
+542 RGTESRGTAGFA
-555 QHTNLNLGATVTVNT
+555 
-570 TGNYVVSNPTDQPRA
+570 
-585 RMANVNLGAGTYT
+585 ANVNHNVTLEVNSTGRYVFSNPAGNRNVS
-598 GPYTSQIIQQGGA
+598 GQQIVFQQGQTYGGLTFPNA
-611 DYDLRGQDATAAKNM
+611 PGPTLNANTTTTAKNM
-626 YFQASGYKSEAA
+626 SFQATSYKNERA

-644 ALVNMFKSI
+644 ALTNIFKSL
-653 QGELNVG
+653 QGVLDAGNE
-660 TGTKMSSK
+660 TKQSVSMV
-668 LMLSSFSTSLEMYD
+668 LSSFSTSLEMYD
-682 SLGTKHLLRVE
+682 SLGTLHLLNVE

-699 TRDGGNEWQMILRL
+699 TVDGGNLWQMILRL
-713 DEPATFNGTDLGRNN
+713 DEPATFNAVGLARNN

-742 TSFTP
+742 TSFEP
-747 TSITFSGNNGSA
+747 TEFTFSGNNGSA

-804 NMSIDQDGVIVGTF
+804 NMSIDQNGVIMGSF
-818 TNGITKRMGQIAMG
+818 TNGITMPMGKIAMG

-878 NADLSLSLTNLIVI
+878 NADLSQSLTNLIVI

>member
-1 MMRSLWSGVSGLRVH
+1 MRSLWSGVSGLRVH

-134 YVVQG
+134 FIVQG
-139 WVSDPVTGRIDTSLS
+139 WVRDPVTGRIDTALS

-179 LNSGNKITDTT
+179 LNSGRKITQET

-196 LDSAHNRRII
+196 LDALHGGRIN
-206 GGGTKSENQNIVPE
+206 GGGRYSPDGTITEDSSQNNQ
-220 FYTTSKNAIDV
+220 FYTTSKNALDI
-231 TEKAVD
+231 TEKSID
-237 FASVFNGSNYEGLN
+237 FASIYSGSTYENLN
-251 LREGQSFWMSYKD
+251 LRSGQSFWFSYKN
-264 AVYTTHDMTNITN
+264 AEYTTQNNATAFSDAITT
-277 AQGNPVM
+277 ADQDGVI
-284 TELTRNAR
+284 
-292 PAAGQAN
+292 
-299 VTGYFWGD
+299 FWGD
-307 DTTGVT
+307 SVQRAS
-313 LDIKLNG
+313 LDITLNG
-320 LDIKAD
+320 VRIQGQVA
-326 NLKGL
+326 GL
-331 DEVISAINSHT
+331 DAAISLINEYAAKQNVAEST
-342 SRQDGK
+342 GIRAKKAANGK
-348 GTGVIASRGEKNTL
+348 SIEFINENTNGTTDNMKNINLVVNTGNTAGEFWNIAAVPQGQTTRTQAQYDIEANQHQGGATKDAPNLQGSAWISSQ
-362 VLTNNNAQVG
+362 NNA
-372 DGDGDD
+372 
-378 SRKNIHLT
+378 
-386 VNDNNQAGEIATL
+386 AG
-399 TVNNNVA
+399 V
-406 TITAGTA
+406 
-413 QADSAWTRYQR
+413 
-424 KDIANANEQ
+424 ANAAAFNK
-433 QPPASTLFG
+433 
-442 PNQIR
+442 QI
-447 VITAHRYEYRSSKT
+447 ITAHRYEYSSEALT
-461 TEIAEMYDPVGG
+461 IPQMSDPVSGFG
-473 GYDFVDPL
+473 FVQADIDTANSASHNYAAALLGDL
-481 LNPPAANTTQQQIT
+481 LNTQ
-495 GSMNFANAVLGGLNV
+495 
-510 PAVRQFHS
+510 PRRFHS

-534 DYTGKGIS
+534 DYSGNGTELRGTERYANENINHNVTLSVDTTGRYVFTNPANS
-542 RWAEFTDTVANNG
+542 RTIGPINYTNG
-555 QHTNLNLGATVTVNT
+555 QAYGSLPALGGAVTVQTNST
-570 TGNYVVSNPTDQPRA
+570 
-585 RMANVNLGAGTYT
+585 
-598 GPYTSQIIQQGGA
+598 
-611 DYDLRGQDATAAKNM
+611 AKNM
-626 YFQASGYKSEAA
+626 FFQATSYSSEAA
-638 QVSTND
+638 QVSAND
-644 ALVNMFKSI
+644 ALTNLFKTF
-653 QGELNVG
+653 VG
-660 TGTKMSSK
+660 NLDTGNKIKTSTSMV
-668 LMLSSFSTSLEMYD
+668 LSSFSTSLEMYD

-693 WTKHET
+693 WSKHET
-699 TRDGGNEWQMILRL
+699 TLDGGNEWQMILRL
-713 DEPATFNGTDLGRNN
+713 DEPATFNHTGTGKNN
-728 IIVGSVRFGNDGSL
+728 IIIGSVRFGNDGSL
-742 TSFTP
+742 TSFDP
-747 TSITFSGNNGSA
+747 TEITFSGNNGSA
-759 PNQRVEL
+759 PNQLVRL
-766 NLGASAGFNGLVS
+766 NLGANGGFNGLVS

-804 NMSIDQDGVIVGTF
+804 NMSIDQDGVIIGTF
-818 TNGITKRMGQIAMG
+818 TNGITMKMGKIAMG

>member
-139 WVSDPVTGRIDTSLS
+139 WVRDPVTGRIDTALS

-179 LNSGNKITDTT
+179 LNSGRKITQET

-196 LDSAHNRRII
+196 LDSAHGRRTVT
-206 GGGTKSENQNIVPE
+206 GADNDENGTKANQ
-220 FYTTSKNAIDV
+220 FYTKSNNSVDV

-237 FASVFNGSNYEGLN
+237 FASVFNGSTYEGLN
-251 LREGQSFWMSYKD
+251 LRNGQSFWFSYAD
-264 AVYTTHDMTNITN
+264 AKFTTAHTGLNNGLFDPNNNNNQQNVIFWGSENRNVSLNITLN
-277 AQGNPVM
+277 GVNITSDAITGIDSAQSLINSYSSKTGVEVSISSDKKSLIFTN
-284 TELTRNAR
+284 RNA
-292 PAAGQAN
+292 
-299 VTGYFWGD
+299 
-307 DTTGVT
+307 
-313 LDIKLNG
+313 NG
-320 LDIKAD
+320 TED
-326 NLKGL
+326 NM
-331 DEVISAINSHT
+331 
-342 SRQDGK
+342 
-348 GTGVIASRGEKNTL
+348 
-362 VLTNNNAQVG
+362 
-372 DGDGDD
+372 
-378 SRKNIHLT
+378 KNISLT
-386 VNDNNQAGEIATL
+386 VNQGNQAGELATINL
-399 TVNNNVA
+399 GAAGGATYNITAAINNNS
-406 TITAGTA
+406 TWFTA
-413 QADSAWTRYQR
+413 
-424 KDIANANEQ
+424 ANQNSEK
-433 QPPASTLFG
+433 
-442 PNQIR
+442 
-447 VITAHRYEYRSSKT
+447 VITAHRYEYSHSAVD
-461 TEIAEMYDPVGG
+461 IPAMHDPVSGT
-473 GYDFVDPL
+473 
-481 LNPPAANTTQQQIT
+481 PPFNAADLQGANQTAANAASRRYAAALIGDLNNT
-495 GSMNFANAVLGGLNV
+495 NARV
-510 PAVRQFHS
+510 FHS

-534 DYTGKGIS
+534 DYNS
-542 RWAEFTDTVANNG
+542 
-555 QHTNLNLGATVTVNT
+555 LGNSA
-570 TGNYVVSNPTDQPRA
+570 
-585 RMANVNLGAGTYT
+585 AGTV
-598 GPYTSQIIQQGGA
+598 QWAQGGA
-611 DYDLRGQDATAAKNM
+611 NANADNSNINLNVKLEVNSTGRYVFSNPAGTATLNNVQFDLVAGGTYGSTTLAAGQGVTIAPNTTSSAENMTFQATAYKNE
-626 YFQASGYKSEAA
+626 QR
-638 QVSTND
+638 QISTND
-644 ALVNMFKSI
+644 ALANLFKNM
-653 QGELNVG
+653 QGVLDVG
-660 TGTKMSSK
+660 NETKQSVSMV
-668 LMLSSFSTSLEMYD
+668 LSSFSTSLEMYD
-682 SLGTKHLLRVE
+682 SLGTLHLLNVE

-699 TRDGGNEWQMILRL
+699 TVDGGNLWQMILRL
-713 DEPATFNGTDLGRNN
+713 DEPATFNAVGLARNN

-742 TSFTP
+742 TSFEP
-747 TSITFSGNNGSA
+747 TEFTFSGNNGSA

-804 NMSIDQDGVIVGTF
+804 NMSIDQNGVIMGSF
-818 TNGITKRMGQIAMG
+818 TNGITMPMGKIAMG

>member
-52 ATQPTDTTGGKN
+52 ASQPTDTTGGKN

-139 WVSDPVTGRIDTSLS
+139 WVRDPVTGRIDTALS

-179 LNSGNKITDTT
+179 LNSGRKITQET

-196 LDSAHNRRII
+196 LDSAHGRRTVT
-206 GGGTKSENQNIVPE
+206 GADNDENGTKANQ
-220 FYTTSKNAIDV
+220 FYTKSNNSVDV

-237 FASVFNGSNYEGLN
+237 FASVFNGSTYEGLN
-251 LREGQSFWMSYKD
+251 LRSGQSFWFSYAD
-264 AVYTTHDMTNITN
+264 AKFTTAHTGLNNLLFDPNNNNIQPDVIFWGSENRSVSLNITLN
-277 AQGNPVM
+277 GVNITSDAIKGIDTAAQLIQGYSSQTGVEVSVSTDKKSLIFTN
-284 TELTRNAR
+284 RNA
-292 PAAGQAN
+292 
-299 VTGYFWGD
+299 
-307 DTTGVT
+307 
-313 LDIKLNG
+313 NG
-320 LDIKAD
+320 TED
-326 NLKGL
+326 NM
-331 DEVISAINSHT
+331 
-342 SRQDGK
+342 
-348 GTGVIASRGEKNTL
+348 
-362 VLTNNNAQVG
+362 
-372 DGDGDD
+372 
-378 SRKNIHLT
+378 KNISLT
-386 VNDNNQAGEIATL
+386 VNQGNQAGELATINL
-399 TVNNNVA
+399 GAAGGATYNITAATNNNS
-406 TITAGTA
+406 TWFTA
-413 QADSAWTRYQR
+413 
-424 KDIANANEQ
+424 ANQNSE
-433 QPPASTLFG
+433 S
-442 PNQIR
+442 
-447 VITAHRYEYRSSKT
+447 VITAHRYEYSHSAVD
-461 TEIAEMYDPVGG
+461 IPAMHDPVSGT
-473 GYDFVDPL
+473 
-481 LNPPAANTTQQQIT
+481 PPFNAADLQGANQTT
-495 GSMNFANAVLGGLNV
+495 ANAASRRYAAALIGDLNNRN
-510 PAVRQFHS
+510 ARIFHS

-534 DYTGKGIS
+534 DYNS
-542 RWAEFTDTVANNG
+542 
-555 QHTNLNLGATVTVNT
+555 LGNST
-570 TGNYVVSNPTDQPRA
+570 
-585 RMANVNLGAGTYT
+585 AGTV
-598 GPYTSQIIQQGGA
+598 QWAQGGA
-611 DYDLRGQDATAAKNM
+611 NANAANSNINLNVKLEVNSTGRYVFSNPAGTATLNNVQFDLVAGGTYGSTTLAAGQGVTIAANTTSSAENMTFQATAYKNE
-626 YFQASGYKSEAA
+626 QR
-638 QVSTND
+638 QISTND
-644 ALVNMFKSI
+644 ALANLFKSM
-653 QGELNVG
+653 QGVLDAGND
-660 TGTKMSSK
+660 TKQSVSMV
-668 LMLSSFSTSLEMYD
+668 LSSFSTSLEMYD
-682 SLGTKHLLRVE
+682 SLGTLHLLNVE

-699 TRDGGNEWQMILRL
+699 TVDGGNLWQMILRL
-713 DEPATFNGTDLGRNN
+713 DEPATFNAVGLARNN

-742 TSFTP
+742 TSFEP
-747 TSITFSGNNGSA
+747 TEFTFSGNNGSA

-804 NMSIDQDGVIVGTF
+804 NMSINQDGVIIGTF
-818 TNGITKRMGQIAMG
+818 TNGITMPMGKIAMG

-878 NADLSLSLTNLIVI
+878 NADLSQSLTNLIVI

>member
-52 ATQPTDTTGGKN
+52 ATQPTDTIGGKN

-139 WVSDPVTGRIDTSLS
+139 WVRDPVTGRIDTALS

-179 LNSGNKITDTT
+179 LNSGRKITQET

-196 LDSAHNRRII
+196 LDSAHGRRTVT
-206 GGGTKSENQNIVPE
+206 GADNDENGTKANQ
-220 FYTTSKNAIDV
+220 FYTKSNNSVDV

-237 FASVFNGSNYEGLN
+237 FASVFNGSTYEGLN
-251 LREGQSFWMSYKD
+251 LRNGQSFWFSYTD
-264 AVYTTHDMTNITN
+264 AKFTTAHTGLNNALFDPNNNNQQQNVIFWGSENRNIRLDITLNGVNITSDAITSIDTA
-277 AQGNPVM
+277 AQLIQGYSSQTGVEVSVSTDKKSLIFTN
-284 TELTRNAR
+284 RNA
-292 PAAGQAN
+292 
-299 VTGYFWGD
+299 
-307 DTTGVT
+307 
-313 LDIKLNG
+313 NG
-320 LDIKAD
+320 TED
-326 NLKGL
+326 NM
-331 DEVISAINSHT
+331 
-342 SRQDGK
+342 
-348 GTGVIASRGEKNTL
+348 
-362 VLTNNNAQVG
+362 
-372 DGDGDD
+372 
-378 SRKNIHLT
+378 KNISLT
-386 VNDNNQAGEIATL
+386 VNQGNQAGELATINL
-399 TVNNNVA
+399 GAQPPTYTINAATNNNS
-406 TITAGTA
+406 TWFTA
-413 QADSAWTRYQR
+413 
-424 KDIANANEQ
+424 ANQNSE
-433 QPPASTLFG
+433 S
-442 PNQIR
+442 
-447 VITAHRYEYRSSKT
+447 VITAHRYEYSHSAVD
-461 TEIAEMYDPVGG
+461 IPAMHDPVSG
-473 GYDFVDPL
+473 
-481 LNPPAANTTQQQIT
+481 NPPFDATHLQGANQTT
-495 GSMNFANAVLGGLNV
+495 ANAASRRYAAALIGDLNNRN
-510 PAVRQFHS
+510 ARIFHS

-534 DYTGKGIS
+534 DYNS
-542 RWAEFTDTVANNG
+542 
-555 QHTNLNLGATVTVNT
+555 LGHSA
-570 TGNYVVSNPTDQPRA
+570 
-585 RMANVNLGAGTYT
+585 AGTV
-598 GPYTSQIIQQGGA
+598 QWAQGGA
-611 DYDLRGQDATAAKNM
+611 NANAANSNINLNVKLEVNSTGRYVFSNPAGTATLNNVQFDLVAGGTYGSTTLAAGQGVTIAPNTTSSAENMTFQATAYKNE
-626 YFQASGYKSEAA
+626 QR
-638 QVSTND
+638 QISTND
-644 ALVNMFKSI
+644 ALANLFKSM
-653 QGELNVG
+653 QGVLDVG
-660 TGTKMSSK
+660 NETKQSVSMV
-668 LMLSSFSTSLEMYD
+668 LSSFSTSLEMYD
-682 SLGTKHLLRVE
+682 SLGTLHLLNVE

-699 TRDGGNEWQMILRL
+699 TVDGGNLWQMILRL
-713 DEPATFNGTDLGRNN
+713 DEPATFNAVGLARNN

-742 TSFTP
+742 TSFEP
-747 TSITFSGNNGSA
+747 TEFTFSGNNGSA

-804 NMSIDQDGVIVGTF
+804 NMSIDQNGVIMGSF
-818 TNGITKRMGQIAMG
+818 TNGITMPMGKIAMG

>member
-30 NTYGFKYSR
+30 NTNGFKYSR

-52 ATQPTDTTGGKN
+52 ATQPTDTIGGKN

-139 WVSDPVTGRIDTSLS
+139 WVRDPVTGRIDTALS

-179 LNSGNKITDTT
+179 LNSGRKITQET

-196 LDSAHNRRII
+196 LDSAHGRRTVT
-206 GGGTKSENQNIVPE
+206 GADNDENGTKANQ
-220 FYTTSKNAIDV
+220 FYTKSNNSVDV

-237 FASVFNGSNYEGLN
+237 FASVFNGSTYEGLN
-251 LREGQSFWMSYKD
+251 LRNGQSFWFSYAD
-264 AVYTTHDMTNITN
+264 AKFTTAH
-277 AQGNPVM
+277 
-284 TELTRNAR
+284 
-292 PAAGQAN
+292 
-299 VTGYFWGD
+299 TG
-307 DTTGVT
+307 
-313 LDIKLNG
+313 LNND
-320 LDIKAD
+320 LFDP
-326 NLKGL
+326 
-331 DEVISAINSHT
+331 
-342 SRQDGK
+342 
-348 GTGVIASRGEKNTL
+348 
-362 VLTNNNAQVG
+362 TNNNNQPNVIFWGSENRKVSLDITLNGVNITSDAITGIDSAQSLINSYSSKTGVEVSISSDKKSLIFTNRNANG
-372 DGDGDD
+372 TEDNM
-378 SRKNIHLT
+378 KNIDLK
-386 VNDNNQAGEIATL
+386 VNQGNQAGEL
-399 TVNNNVA
+399 A
-406 TITAGTA
+406 TINLGA
-413 QADSAWTRYQR
+413 
-424 KDIANANEQ
+424 
-433 QPPASTLFG
+433 QPPTYTINAATDINSTWFTAA
-442 PNQIR
+442 NQNSEK
-447 VITAHRYEYRSSKT
+447 VITAHRYEYSHSAVD
-461 TEIAEMYDPVGG
+461 IPAMHDPVSGTPP
-473 GYDFVDPL
+473 FNAVDL
-481 LNPPAANTTQQQIT
+481 QGQDQTAANAASRRYAAALIGDLNNT
-495 GSMNFANAVLGGLNV
+495 NARV
-510 PAVRQFHS
+510 FHS

-534 DYTGKGIS
+534 DYNS
-542 RWAEFTDTVANNG
+542 
-555 QHTNLNLGATVTVNT
+555 LGNSA
-570 TGNYVVSNPTDQPRA
+570 
-585 RMANVNLGAGTYT
+585 AGTV
-598 GPYTSQIIQQGGA
+598 QWAQGGA
-611 DYDLRGQDATAAKNM
+611 NANAANSNINLNVKLEVNSTGRYVFSNPAGTATLNNVQFDLVAGGTYGSTTLAAGQGVTIAPNTTSSAENMTFQATAYKNE
-626 YFQASGYKSEAA
+626 QR
-638 QVSTND
+638 QISTND
-644 ALVNMFKSI
+644 ALANLFKSM
-653 QGELNVG
+653 QGVLDAGNE
-660 TGTKMSSK
+660 TKQSVSMV
-668 LMLSSFSTSLEMYD
+668 LSSFSTSLEMYD
-682 SLGTKHLLRVE
+682 SLGTLHLLNVE

-699 TRDGGNEWQMILRL
+699 TVDGGNLWQMILRL
-713 DEPATFNGTDLGRNN
+713 DEPATFNAVGLARNN

-742 TSFTP
+742 TSFEP
-747 TSITFSGNNGSA
+747 TEFTFSGNNGSA

-804 NMSIDQDGVIVGTF
+804 NMSIDQNGVIMGSF
-818 TNGITKRMGQIAMG
+818 TNGITMPMGKIAMG

-878 NADLSLSLTNLIVI
+878 NADLSQSLTNLIVI

>member
-30 NTYGFKYSR
+30 NTNGFKYSR
-39 VNYSTM
+39 VNYSSM

-52 ATQPTDTTGGKN
+52 ATQPTDTIGGKN

-134 YVVQG
+134 FVVQG
-139 WVSDPVTGRIDTSLS
+139 WVRDPVTGRIDTALS

-179 LNSGNKITDTT
+179 LNSGRKITQET

-196 LDSAHNRRII
+196 LDSAHGRRTVT
-206 GGGTKSENQNIVPE
+206 GADNDENGTKANQ
-220 FYTTSKNAIDV
+220 FYTKSNNSVDV

-237 FASVFNGSNYEGLN
+237 FASVFNGSTYEGLN
-251 LREGQSFWMSYKD
+251 LRNGQSFWFSYAD
-264 AVYTTHDMTNITN
+264 AKFTTAHTGLNNNLFDPSNQQNQPNVIFWGSENRKVSLNITLN
-277 AQGNPVM
+277 GVNITSDAIAGIDSAQSFINSYSSKTGVEVSISSDKKSLIFTN
-284 TELTRNAR
+284 RNA
-292 PAAGQAN
+292 
-299 VTGYFWGD
+299 
-307 DTTGVT
+307 
-313 LDIKLNG
+313 NG
-320 LDIKAD
+320 TED
-326 NLKGL
+326 NM
-331 DEVISAINSHT
+331 
-342 SRQDGK
+342 
-348 GTGVIASRGEKNTL
+348 
-362 VLTNNNAQVG
+362 
-372 DGDGDD
+372 
-378 SRKNIHLT
+378 KNIDLK
-386 VNDNNQAGEIATL
+386 VNQGNQAGELATINL
-399 TVNNNVA
+399 GAQPPTYTINAATNNNS
-406 TITAGTA
+406 TWFTA
-413 QADSAWTRYQR
+413 
-424 KDIANANEQ
+424 ANQNSEK
-433 QPPASTLFG
+433 
-442 PNQIR
+442 
-447 VITAHRYEYRSSKT
+447 VITAHRYEYSHSAVD
-461 TEIAEMYDPVGG
+461 IPAMHDPVSGT
-473 GYDFVDPL
+473 
-481 LNPPAANTTQQQIT
+481 PPFSVTDLQGANQTAANAASRRYAAALIGDLNNT
-495 GSMNFANAVLGGLNV
+495 NARV
-510 PAVRQFHS
+510 FHS

-534 DYTGKGIS
+534 DYNS
-542 RWAEFTDTVANNG
+542 
-555 QHTNLNLGATVTVNT
+555 LGNSA
-570 TGNYVVSNPTDQPRA
+570 
-585 RMANVNLGAGTYT
+585 AGTV
-598 GPYTSQIIQQGGA
+598 QWAQGGA
-611 DYDLRGQDATAAKNM
+611 NANADNSNINLNVKLEVNSTGRYVFSNPAGTATLNNVQFDLVAGGTYGSTTLAAGQGVTIAPNTTSSAENMTFQATAYKNE
-626 YFQASGYKSEAA
+626 QR
-638 QVSTND
+638 QISTND
-644 ALVNMFKSI
+644 ALANLFKSM
-653 QGELNVG
+653 QGVLDAGNE
-660 TGTKMSSK
+660 TKQSVSMV
-668 LMLSSFSTSLEMYD
+668 LSSFSTSLEMYD
-682 SLGTKHLLRVE
+682 SLGTLHLLNVE

-699 TRDGGNEWQMILRL
+699 TVDGGNLWQMILRL
-713 DEPATFNGTDLGRNN
+713 DEPATFNAVGLARNN

-742 TSFTP
+742 TSFEP
-747 TSITFSGNNGSA
+747 TEFTFSGNNGSA

-766 NLGASAGFNGLVS
+766 NLGATAGFNGLVS
-779 NEQTSALSQQQTDGY
+779 NEQTSALSKQQTDGY
-794 APGVLKQGMQ
+794 EPGVLKQGMQ
-804 NMSIDQDGVIVGTF
+804 NMSIDQNGVIMGSF
-818 TNGITKRMGQIAMG
+818 TNGVTMPMGKIAMG

>member
-30 NTYGFKYSR
+30 NTNGFKYSR
-39 VNYSTM
+39 VNYSSM

-52 ATQPTDTTGGKN
+52 ATQPTDTIGGKN

-134 YVVQG
+134 YIVQG
-139 WVSDPVTGRIDTSLS
+139 WVRDPVTGRIDTALS

-179 LNSGNKITDTT
+179 LNSGRKITQET

-196 LDSAHNRRII
+196 LDSAHGHRTVTGADNDEN
-206 GGGTKSENQNIVPE
+206 GTKANQ
-220 FYTTSKNAIDV
+220 FYTKNNNSVDV

-237 FASVFNGSNYEGLN
+237 FASVFNGSTYEGLN
-251 LREGQSFWMSYKD
+251 LRSGQSFWFSYAD
-264 AVYTTHDMTNITN
+264 AKFTTAHTGLQNNLYNPNLKTNQPNVIFWGSSERNASLNIT
-277 AQGNPVM
+277 
-284 TELTRNAR
+284 
-292 PAAGQAN
+292 
-299 VTGYFWGD
+299 
-307 DTTGVT
+307 
-313 LDIKLNG
+313 LNG
-320 LDIKAD
+320 
-326 NLKGL
+326 
-331 DEVISAINSHT
+331 VSISGQIQGIDSAQSLINSH
-342 SRQDGK
+342 SFK
-348 GTGVIASRGEKNTL
+348 TGVEVSISSDKKSL
-362 VLTNNNAQVG
+362 IFTNRNANG
-372 DGDGDD
+372 TEDNM
-378 SRKNIHLT
+378 KNIDLK
-386 VNDNNQAGEIATL
+386 VNQGNQAGELWSIDNTGQTPQYNVGQATG
-399 TVNNNVA
+399 TNSTWFTANNQN
-406 TITAGTA
+406 
-413 QADSAWTRYQR
+413 SE
-424 KDIANANEQ
+424 K
-433 QPPASTLFG
+433 
-442 PNQIR
+442 
-447 VITAHRYEYRSSKT
+447 VITAHRYEYSHSAVD
-461 TEIAEMYDPVGG
+461 IPAMHDPVSGTPP
-473 GYDFVDPL
+473 FDPNAL
-481 LNPPAANTTQQQIT
+481 
-495 GSMNFANAVLGGLNV
+495 ANANGDVASRNYAGALIGALNNTNARV
-510 PAVRQFHS
+510 FHS

-534 DYTGKGIS
+534 DYNSLGNRAAGTTQWATGG
-542 RWAEFTDTVANNG
+542 ANNVPENSNINRNVTLTVNSTGRYVFSNPAG
-555 QHTNLNLGATVTVNT
+555 QATLNAVQLNLQANQTYMGLTVGAAGVTIPQNT
-570 TGNYVVSNPTDQPRA
+570 ASSAENMSFQ
-585 RMANVNLGAGTYT
+585 
-598 GPYTSQIIQQGGA
+598 
-611 DYDLRGQDATAAKNM
+611 ATAYKNE
-626 YFQASGYKSEAA
+626 QR
-638 QVSTND
+638 QISTNE
-644 ALVNMFKSI
+644 ALANLFKSM
-653 QGELNVG
+653 QGVLDAGNE
-660 TGTKMSSK
+660 TKQSVSMV
-668 LMLSSFSTSLEMYD
+668 LSSFSTSLEMYD
-682 SLGTKHLLRVE
+682 SLGTLHLLNVE

-699 TRDGGNEWQMILRL
+699 TVDGGNLWQMILRL
-713 DEPATFNGTDLGRNN
+713 DEPATFNAVGLARNN

-742 TSFTP
+742 TSFEP
-747 TSITFSGNNGSA
+747 TEFTFSGNNGSA

-779 NEQTSALSQQQTDGY
+779 NEQTSALSKQQTDGY
-794 APGVLKQGMQ
+794 EPGVLKQGMQ
-804 NMSIDQDGVIVGTF
+804 NMSIDQNGVIMGSF
-818 TNGITKRMGQIAMG
+818 TNGVTMPMGKIAMG

-869 FKSGALELS
+869 FKSSALELS

>member
-30 NTYGFKYSR
+30 NTNGFKYSR

-52 ATQPTDTTGGKN
+52 ATQPTDTIGGKN

-139 WVSDPVTGRIDTSLS
+139 WVRDPVTGRIDTALS

-179 LNSGNKITDTT
+179 LNSGRKITQET

-196 LDSAHNRRII
+196 LDSAHGRRTVT
-206 GGGTKSENQNIVPE
+206 GADNDENGTKANQ
-220 FYTTSKNAIDV
+220 FYTKSNNSVDV

-237 FASVFNGSNYEGLN
+237 FASVFNGSTYEGLN
-251 LREGQSFWMSYKD
+251 LRNGQSFWFSYAD
-264 AVYTTHDMTNITN
+264 AKFTTAHTGLNNALFDPNNQQNQPNVIFWGSENRKVSLNITLN
-277 AQGNPVM
+277 GVNITSDAIAGIDSAQSFINSYSSKTGVEVSISSDKKSLIFTN
-284 TELTRNAR
+284 RNA
-292 PAAGQAN
+292 
-299 VTGYFWGD
+299 
-307 DTTGVT
+307 
-313 LDIKLNG
+313 NG
-320 LDIKAD
+320 TED
-326 NLKGL
+326 NM
-331 DEVISAINSHT
+331 
-342 SRQDGK
+342 
-348 GTGVIASRGEKNTL
+348 
-362 VLTNNNAQVG
+362 
-372 DGDGDD
+372 
-378 SRKNIHLT
+378 KNIDLK
-386 VNDNNQAGEIATL
+386 VNQGNQAGELATINLGAAGGATYNIAAAT
-399 TVNNNVA
+399 NNNS
-406 TITAGTA
+406 TWFTA
-413 QADSAWTRYQR
+413 
-424 KDIANANEQ
+424 ANQNSEK
-433 QPPASTLFG
+433 
-442 PNQIR
+442 
-447 VITAHRYEYRSSKT
+447 VITAHRYEYSHSAVD
-461 TEIAEMYDPVGG
+461 IPAMHDPVSGT
-473 GYDFVDPL
+473 
-481 LNPPAANTTQQQIT
+481 PPFNAADLQGANQTAANAASRRYAAALIGDLNNT
-495 GSMNFANAVLGGLNV
+495 NARV
-510 PAVRQFHS
+510 FHS

-534 DYTGKGIS
+534 DYNS
-542 RWAEFTDTVANNG
+542 
-555 QHTNLNLGATVTVNT
+555 LGNSA
-570 TGNYVVSNPTDQPRA
+570 
-585 RMANVNLGAGTYT
+585 AGTV
-598 GPYTSQIIQQGGA
+598 QWAQGGA
-611 DYDLRGQDATAAKNM
+611 NANAANSNINLNVKLEVNSTGRYVFSNPAGTATLNNVQFDLVAGGTYGSTTLAGQGVTIAPNTTSSAENMTFQATAYKNE
-626 YFQASGYKSEAA
+626 QR
-638 QVSTND
+638 QISTND
-644 ALVNMFKSI
+644 ALANLFKSM
-653 QGELNVG
+653 QGVLDAGNE
-660 TGTKMSSK
+660 TKQSVSMV
-668 LMLSSFSTSLEMYD
+668 LSSYSTSLEMYD
-682 SLGTKHLLRVE
+682 SLGTLHLLNVE

-699 TRDGGNEWQMILRL
+699 TVDGGNLWQMILRL
-713 DEPATFNGTDLGRNN
+713 DEPATFNAVGLARNN

-742 TSFTP
+742 TSFEP
-747 TSITFSGNNGSA
+747 TEFTFSGNNGSA

-766 NLGASAGFNGLVS
+766 NLGATAGFNGLVS
-779 NEQTSALSQQQTDGY
+779 NEQTSALSQQKTDGY

-804 NMSIDQDGVIVGTF
+804 NMSIDQNGVIMGSF
-818 TNGITKRMGQIAMG
+818 TNGITMPMGKIAMG

>member
-1 MMRSLWSGVSGLRVH
+1 MRSLWSGVSGLRVH

-134 YVVQG
+134 YIVQG
-139 WVSDPVTGRIDTSLS
+139 WVRDPVTGRIDTALS

-179 LNSGNKITDTT
+179 LNSGNKITQET

-196 LDSAHNRRII
+196 LDSTHGRRKLT
-206 GGGTKSENQNIVPE
+206 GADNDENGTTANV
-220 FYTTSKNAIDV
+220 FYTTSNNAVDV

-237 FASVFNGSNYEGLN
+237 FASVFNGTTYEGLN
-251 LREGQSFWMSYKD
+251 LRNGQSFWFSYKD
-264 AVYTTHDMTNITN
+264 AVF
-277 AQGNPVM
+277 Q
-284 TELTRNAR
+284 TE
-292 PAAGQAN
+292 QAN
-299 VTGYFWGD
+299 ANNVFNPGSNGQQADVIFWGD
-307 DTTGVT
+307 TTQKVRLDITLNGTTIQNQSIGGITEAQDYINSFSSQTGVEVSVSA
-313 LDIKLNG
+313 DKKKLIFTNKNANG
-320 LDIKAD
+320 TED
-326 NLKGL
+326 NM
-331 DEVISAINSHT
+331 
-342 SRQDGK
+342 
-348 GTGVIASRGEKNTL
+348 
-362 VLTNNNAQVG
+362 
-372 DGDGDD
+372 
-378 SRKNIHLT
+378 KNINLSVGSGNT
-386 VNDNNQAGEIATL
+386 AGEIWTVPAVGADGNRPLAGYTTAVAGGKDAPNNTNTAWIATA
-399 TVNNNVA
+399 NDMDK
-406 TITAGTA
+406 TI
-413 QADSAWTRYQR
+413 
-424 KDIANANEQ
+424 
-433 QPPASTLFG
+433 
-442 PNQIR
+442 
-447 VITAHRYEYRSSKT
+447 ITAHRYEYSSSAVN
-461 TEIAEMYDPVGG
+461 ISEMVDPVGG
-473 GYDFVDPL
+473 VAFNLANFQNNNPNIGVADKNYAAALIGDL
-481 LNPPAANTTQQQIT
+481 LTTDT
-495 GSMNFANAVLGGLNV
+495 RV
-510 PAVRQFHS
+510 FHS
-518 TEDLRELM
+518 TEDIRELM

-534 DYTGKGIS
+534 DYNSLGTES
-542 RWAEFTDTVANNG
+542 RGTAGFT
-555 QHTNLNLGATVTVNT
+555 
-570 TGNYVVSNPTDQPRA
+570 
-585 RMANVNLGAGTYT
+585 ANVNHNVTLEVNSTGRYVFSNPAGNRNVNGAN
-598 GPYTSQIIQQGGA
+598 QIDFQQGQTYGGLTFPNA
-611 DYDLRGQDATAAKNM
+611 AGPTLAANTTTTAKNM
-626 YFQASGYKSEAA
+626 TFQATSYKNETA

-644 ALVNMFKSI
+644 ALTNIFKGL
-653 QGELNVG
+653 QGVLDVG
-660 TGTKMSSK
+660 NKTKQSASVV
-668 LMLSSFSTSLEMYD
+668 LSSYSTSLEMYD

-693 WTKHET
+693 WSKHET
-699 TRDGGNEWQMILRL
+699 TVDGGNLWQMILRL
-713 DEPATFNGTDLGRNN
+713 DEPATFNAVGLGRNN

-742 TSFTP
+742 TSFEP
-747 TSITFSGNNGSA
+747 TEITFSGNNGSA

-766 NLGASAGFNGLVS
+766 NLGASGGFNGLVS

-804 NMSIDQDGVIVGTF
+804 NMSIDQDGVIIGTF
-818 TNGITKRMGQIAMG
+818 TNGITMKMGKIAMG

>member
-1 MMRSLWSGVSGLRVH
+1 MRSLWSGVSGLRVH

-52 ATQPTDTTGGKN
+52 ATQPTDTIGGKN

-139 WVSDPVTGRIDTSLS
+139 WVRDPVTGRIDTALS

-179 LNSGNKITDTT
+179 LNSGRKITQET

-196 LDSAHNRRII
+196 LDSAHGHRTVTGADNDEN
-206 GGGTKSENQNIVPE
+206 GTKANQ
-220 FYTTSKNAIDV
+220 FYTKNNNSVDV

-237 FASVFNGSNYEGLN
+237 FASVFNGSTYEGLN
-251 LREGQSFWMSYKD
+251 LRSGQSFWFSYAD
-264 AVYTTHDMTNITN
+264 AKFTTAHTGLQNNLYDPTSKTNQQNVIFWGSSERNASLNIT
-277 AQGNPVM
+277 
-284 TELTRNAR
+284 
-292 PAAGQAN
+292 
-299 VTGYFWGD
+299 
-307 DTTGVT
+307 
-313 LDIKLNG
+313 LNG
-320 LDIKAD
+320 
-326 NLKGL
+326 
-331 DEVISAINSHT
+331 VSISGEIQGIDSAQSLINSH
-342 SRQDGK
+342 SSK
-348 GTGVIASRGEKNTL
+348 TGVEVSISSDKKSL
-362 VLTNNNAQVG
+362 IFTNRNANG
-372 DGDGDD
+372 TEDNM
-378 SRKNIHLT
+378 KNIDLK
-386 VNDNNQAGEIATL
+386 VNQGNQAGELWSIDNTGQ
-399 TVNNNVA
+399 TPNYNNVGAA
-406 TITAGTA
+406 TANDSTWFTA
-413 QADSAWTRYQR
+413 
-424 KDIANANEQ
+424 N
-433 QPPASTLFG
+433 
-442 PNQIR
+442 NQNSEK
-447 VITAHRYEYRSSKT
+447 VITAHRYEYSHSAVD
-461 TEIAEMYDPVGG
+461 IPAMHDPVSGT
-473 GYDFVDPL
+473 
-481 LNPPAANTTQQQIT
+481 PP
-495 GSMNFANAVLGGLNV
+495 FDANALANANGDVASRNYAGALIGALNNTNARV
-510 PAVRQFHS
+510 FHS

-534 DYTGKGIS
+534 DYNSLGNRAAGTTQWATGG
-542 RWAEFTDTVANNG
+542 ANNVPGNSNINRNVTLTVNSTGRYVFSNPAG
-555 QHTNLNLGATVTVNT
+555 QAMLNAVQLNLQANQTYMGLTV
-570 TGNYVVSNPTDQPRA
+570 
-585 RMANVNLGAGTYT
+585 GAGV
-598 GPYTSQIIQQGGA
+598 IIPQNTASSAENMSFQ
-611 DYDLRGQDATAAKNM
+611 ATAYKNE
-626 YFQASGYKSEAA
+626 QR
-638 QVSTND
+638 QISTND
-644 ALVNMFKSI
+644 ALANLFKSM
-653 QGELNVG
+653 QGVLDAGND
-660 TGTKMSSK
+660 TKQSASMV
-668 LMLSSFSTSLEMYD
+668 LSSFSTSLEMYD
-682 SLGTKHLLRVE
+682 SLGTLHLLNVE

-699 TRDGGNEWQMILRL
+699 TVDGGNLWQMILRL
-713 DEPATFNGTDLGRNN
+713 DEPATFNAVGLARNN

-742 TSFTP
+742 TSFEP
-747 TSITFSGNNGSA
+747 TEFTFSGNNGSA

-804 NMSIDQDGVIVGTF
+804 NMSIDQNGVIMGSF
-818 TNGITKRMGQIAMG
+818 TNGITMPMGKIAMG

>member
-1 MMRSLWSGVSGLRVH
+1 MRSLWSGVSGLRVH

-52 ATQPTDTTGGKN
+52 ASQPTDTTGGKN

-134 YVVQG
+134 FIVQG
-139 WVSDPVTGRIDTSLS
+139 WVRDPVTGRIDTALS

-179 LNSGNKITDTT
+179 LNSGRKITQET

-196 LDSAHNRRII
+196 LDALHGGRIN
-206 GGGTKSENQNIVPE
+206 GGGRYSPDGTITEDSSQNNQ
-220 FYTTSKNAIDV
+220 FYTTSKNALDI
-231 TEKAVD
+231 TEKSID
-237 FASVFNGSNYEGLN
+237 FASIYSGSTYENLN
-251 LREGQSFWMSYKD
+251 LRSGQSFWFSYKN
-264 AVYTTHDMTNITN
+264 AEYTTQNNATAFSDAITTADQN
-277 AQGNPVM
+277 GVI
-284 TELTRNAR
+284 
-292 PAAGQAN
+292 
-299 VTGYFWGD
+299 FWGD
-307 DTTGVT
+307 NIQRAS
-313 LDIKLNG
+313 LDITLNG
-320 LDIKAD
+320 VRIQGQVAGLEAAISLINEYAAKQNVAESTGIRAKKAANGKSIEFINENTNGTTD
-326 NLKGL
+326 NMKNINLVVNTGNTAGEFWNITAVPAGMTRTQAQYNLVVNQHQAGATKDAPNLRGSAW
-331 DEVISAINSHT
+331 ISS
-342 SRQDGK
+342 Q
-348 GTGVIASRGEKNTL
+348 
-362 VLTNNNAQVG
+362 NNA
-372 DGDGDD
+372 
-378 SRKNIHLT
+378 
-386 VNDNNQAGEIATL
+386 AG
-399 TVNNNVA
+399 VA
-406 TITAGTA
+406 RAA
-413 QADSAWTRYQR
+413 VFN
-424 KDIANANEQ
+424 K
-433 QPPASTLFG
+433 
-442 PNQIR
+442 QI
-447 VITAHRYEYRSSKT
+447 ITAHRYEYSSEALT
-461 TEIAEMYDPVGG
+461 IPQMSDPVSGFG
-473 GYDFVDPL
+473 FVQADIDAKNSASHNYAAALLGDL
-481 LNPPAANTTQQQIT
+481 LNTQ
-495 GSMNFANAVLGGLNV
+495 
-510 PAVRQFHS
+510 PRRFHS

-534 DYTGKGIS
+534 DYSGNGTELRGTHRYANENINHNVTLSVDTTGRYVFTNPANS
-542 RWAEFTDTVANNG
+542 RTIGPINYTGG
-555 QHTNLNLGATVTVNT
+555 QAYGSLPVLGADVNVQT
-570 TGNYVVSNPTDQPRA
+570 NST
-585 RMANVNLGAGTYT
+585 
-598 GPYTSQIIQQGGA
+598 
-611 DYDLRGQDATAAKNM
+611 AKNM
-626 YFQASGYKSEAA
+626 LFQTTSYSSEAA
-638 QVSTND
+638 QVSAND
-644 ALVNMFKSI
+644 ALTNLFKTF
-653 QGELNVG
+653 VG
-660 TGTKMSSK
+660 NLDTGNKIKTSTSMV
-668 LMLSSFSTSLEMYD
+668 LSSFSTSLEMYD

-693 WTKHET
+693 WSKHET
-699 TRDGGNEWQMILRL
+699 TLDGGNEWQMILRL
-713 DEPATFNGTDLGRNN
+713 DEPATFNHTGTGKNN
-728 IIVGSVRFGNDGSL
+728 IIIGSVRFGNDGSL
-742 TSFTP
+742 TSFDP
-747 TSITFSGNNGSA
+747 TEITFSGNNGSA
-759 PNQRVEL
+759 PNQLVRL
-766 NLGASAGFNGLVS
+766 NLGANGGFNGLVS

-804 NMSIDQDGVIVGTF
+804 NMSIDQDGVIIGTF
-818 TNGITKRMGQIAMG
+818 TNGITMKMGKIAMG

>member
-1 MMRSLWSGVSGLRVH
+1 MRSLWSGVSGLRVH

-134 YVVQG
+134 YIVQG
-139 WVSDPVTGRIDTSLS
+139 WVRDPVTGRIDTALS

-179 LNSGNKITDTT
+179 LNSGRKITQET

-196 LDSAHNRRII
+196 LDSAHGRRTVT
-206 GGGTKSENQNIVPE
+206 GADNDENGTKANQ
-220 FYTTSKNAIDV
+220 FYTKSNNSVDV

-237 FASVFNGSNYEGLN
+237 FASVFNGSTYEGLN
-251 LREGQSFWMSYKD
+251 LRNGQSFWFSYAD
-264 AVYTTHDMTNITN
+264 AKFTTAH
-277 AQGNPVM
+277 
-284 TELTRNAR
+284 
-292 PAAGQAN
+292 
-299 VTGYFWGD
+299 TG
-307 DTTGVT
+307 
-313 LDIKLNG
+313 LN
-320 LDIKAD
+320 
-326 NLKGL
+326 
-331 DEVISAINSHT
+331 
-342 SRQDGK
+342 
-348 GTGVIASRGEKNTL
+348 NTL
-362 VLTNNNAQVG
+362 FDPTNNNNQPNVIFWGSESRNVSLNITLNGVNITSDAIKGIDSAQSFINSYSSKTGVEVSISSDKKSLIFTNRNANG
-372 DGDGDD
+372 TEYNM
-378 SRKNIHLT
+378 KNIDLK
-386 VNDNNQAGEIATL
+386 VNQGNQAGELATINL
-399 TVNNNVA
+399 GAAGGATYNITPATNNNS
-406 TITAGTA
+406 TWFTA
-413 QADSAWTRYQR
+413 
-424 KDIANANEQ
+424 ANQNSEK
-433 QPPASTLFG
+433 
-442 PNQIR
+442 
-447 VITAHRYEYRSSKT
+447 VITAHRYEYSHSAVD
-461 TEIAEMYDPVGG
+461 IPAMHDPVSGT
-473 GYDFVDPL
+473 
-481 LNPPAANTTQQQIT
+481 PPFNAADLQGANQTAANAASRRYAAALIGDLNNT
-495 GSMNFANAVLGGLNV
+495 NARV
-510 PAVRQFHS
+510 FHS

-534 DYTGKGIS
+534 DYNS
-542 RWAEFTDTVANNG
+542 
-555 QHTNLNLGATVTVNT
+555 LGHSA
-570 TGNYVVSNPTDQPRA
+570 
-585 RMANVNLGAGTYT
+585 AGTV
-598 GPYTSQIIQQGGA
+598 QWAQGGA
-611 DYDLRGQDATAAKNM
+611 NANAANSNINLNVKLEVNSTGRYVFSNPAGTATLNNVQFDLAAGGTYGSTTIPAGGVTIAPNTTSSAENMTFQATAYKNE
-626 YFQASGYKSEAA
+626 QR
-638 QVSTND
+638 QISTND
-644 ALVNMFKSI
+644 ALANIFKSM
-653 QGELNVG
+653 QGVLDAGNE
-660 TGTKMSSK
+660 TKQSVSMV
-668 LMLSSFSTSLEMYD
+668 LSSFSTSLEMYD
-682 SLGTKHLLRVE
+682 SLGTLHLLNVE

-699 TRDGGNEWQMILRL
+699 TVDGGNLWQMILRL
-713 DEPATFNGTDLGRNN
+713 DEPATFNAVGLARNN

-742 TSFTP
+742 TSFEP
-747 TSITFSGNNGSA
+747 TEFTFSGNNGSA

-804 NMSIDQDGVIVGTF
+804 NMSIDQNGVIMGSF
-818 TNGITKRMGQIAMG
+818 TNGITMPMGKIAMG

-878 NADLSLSLTNLIVI
+878 NADLSQSLTNLIVI

>member
-1 MMRSLWSGVSGLRVH
+1 MRSLWSGVSGLRVH

-134 YVVQG
+134 YIVQG
-139 WVSDPVTGRIDTSLS
+139 WVSDPVTGRIDTALS

-179 LNSGNKITDTT
+179 LNSGRKITQET

-196 LDSAHNRRII
+196 LDSAHGRRTVT
-206 GGGTKSENQNIVPE
+206 GADNDENGTKANQ
-220 FYTTSKNAIDV
+220 FYTKSNNSVDV

-237 FASVFNGSNYEGLN
+237 FASVFNGSTYEGLN
-251 LREGQSFWMSYKD
+251 LRNGQSFWFSYAD
-264 AVYTTHDMTNITN
+264 AKFTTAHTGLNNNPLFDPSNNNNQQNVIFWGSENRSVSLNITLN
-277 AQGNPVM
+277 GVNITSDAIKGIDTAAQLIQGYSSQTGVEVSVSTDKKSLIFTN
-284 TELTRNAR
+284 RNA
-292 PAAGQAN
+292 
-299 VTGYFWGD
+299 
-307 DTTGVT
+307 
-313 LDIKLNG
+313 NG
-320 LDIKAD
+320 TED
-326 NLKGL
+326 NM
-331 DEVISAINSHT
+331 
-342 SRQDGK
+342 
-348 GTGVIASRGEKNTL
+348 
-362 VLTNNNAQVG
+362 
-372 DGDGDD
+372 
-378 SRKNIHLT
+378 KNISLK
-386 VNDNNQAGEIATL
+386 VNQGNQAGELATINL
-399 TVNNNVA
+399 GAQPPTYNINAATNNNS
-406 TITAGTA
+406 TWFTG
-413 QADSAWTRYQR
+413 
-424 KDIANANEQ
+424 ANQNSE
-433 QPPASTLFG
+433 S
-442 PNQIR
+442 
-447 VITAHRYEYRSSKT
+447 VITAHRYEYSHSAVD
-461 TEIAEMYDPVGG
+461 IPAMHDPVSGT
-473 GYDFVDPL
+473 
-481 LNPPAANTTQQQIT
+481 PPFNAADLTGTNQTAANAASRRYAAALI
-495 GSMNFANAVLGGLNV
+495 GDLNNRNARV
-510 PAVRQFHS
+510 FHS

-534 DYTGKGIS
+534 DYNSLGNSAAGTVQ
-542 RWAEFTDTVANNG
+542 WAQGGGAQANPANSNI
-555 QHTNLNLGATVTVNT
+555 NLNVKLEVNSTGRYVFSNPAGTATLNNVQFNLVAGGTYGSTTLAAGQGVTIAPNT
-570 TGNYVVSNPTDQPRA
+570 TSSAENMTFQ
-585 RMANVNLGAGTYT
+585 
-598 GPYTSQIIQQGGA
+598 
-611 DYDLRGQDATAAKNM
+611 ATAYKNE
-626 YFQASGYKSEAA
+626 QR
-638 QVSTND
+638 QISTNE
-644 ALVNMFKSI
+644 ALANLFKSM
-653 QGELNVG
+653 QGVLDAGNE
-660 TGTKMSSK
+660 TKQSVSMV
-668 LMLSSFSTSLEMYD
+668 LSSFSTSLEMYD
-682 SLGTKHLLRVE
+682 SLGTLHLLNVE

-699 TRDGGNEWQMILRL
+699 TVDGGNLWQMILRL
-713 DEPATFNGTDLGRNN
+713 DEPATFNAVGLARNN

-742 TSFTP
+742 TSFEP
-747 TSITFSGNNGSA
+747 TEFTFSGNNGSA

-804 NMSIDQDGVIVGTF
+804 NMSIDQNGVIMGSF
-818 TNGITKRMGQIAMG
+818 TNGITMPMGKIAMG

-878 NADLSLSLTNLIVI
+878 NADLSQSLTNLIVI

>member
-139 WVSDPVTGRIDTSLS
+139 WVRDPVTGRIDTALS

-179 LNSGNKITDTT
+179 LNSGRKITQET

-196 LDSAHNRRII
+196 LDSAHGRRTVT
-206 GGGTKSENQNIVPE
+206 GADNDENGTKANQ
-220 FYTTSKNAIDV
+220 FYTKSNNSVDV

-237 FASVFNGSNYEGLN
+237 FASVFNGSTYEGLN
-251 LREGQSFWMSYKD
+251 LRNGQSFWFSYAD
-264 AVYTTHDMTNITN
+264 AKFTTAHTGLNNALFDQNNNNNQPNVIFWGSENSNVHLDITLNGVNITSDAITSIDTAAQLIQGYSSQTGVEVSVSTDKKSLIFTNRN
-277 AQGNPVM
+277 ANGTEDNMKNISLTVNQGNEAG
-284 TELTRNAR
+284 ELATINLGAQPPTYTINA
-292 PAAGQAN
+292 A
-299 VTGYFWGD
+299 
-307 DTTGVT
+307 
-313 LDIKLNG
+313 
-320 LDIKAD
+320 
-326 NLKGL
+326 
-331 DEVISAINSHT
+331 
-342 SRQDGK
+342 
-348 GTGVIASRGEKNTL
+348 
-362 VLTNNNAQVG
+362 TNNNSTWFTAA
-372 DGDGDD
+372 
-378 SRKNIHLT
+378 
-386 VNDNNQAGEIATL
+386 NQNSE
-399 TVNNNVA
+399 
-406 TITAGTA
+406 
-413 QADSAWTRYQR
+413 S
-424 KDIANANEQ
+424 
-433 QPPASTLFG
+433 
-442 PNQIR
+442 
-447 VITAHRYEYRSSKT
+447 VITAHRYEYSHSAVD
-461 TEIAEMYDPVGG
+461 IPAMHDPVSG
-473 GYDFVDPL
+473 
-481 LNPPAANTTQQQIT
+481 NPPFNAADLQGQNQTT
-495 GSMNFANAVLGGLNV
+495 ANAASRRYAAALIGDLNNRN
-510 PAVRQFHS
+510 ARIFHS

-534 DYTGKGIS
+534 DYNSLGNSAAGTVQ
-542 RWAEFTDTVANNG
+542 WAQG
-555 QHTNLNLGATVTVNT
+555 G
-570 TGNYVVSNPTDQPRA
+570 
-585 RMANVNLGAGTYT
+585 ANVNAANSNINLNVKLEVNSTGRYVFSNPAGTATLNNVQFDLVAGGTYGST
-598 GPYTSQIIQQGGA
+598 TLAAGQGVTIA
-611 DYDLRGQDATAAKNM
+611 ANTASSAENMTFQATAYKNE
-626 YFQASGYKSEAA
+626 QR
-638 QVSTND
+638 QISTND
-644 ALVNMFKSI
+644 ALANLFKSM
-653 QGELNVG
+653 QGVLDAGNE
-660 TGTKMSSK
+660 TKQSVSMV
-668 LMLSSFSTSLEMYD
+668 LSSFSTSLEMYD
-682 SLGTKHLLRVE
+682 SLGTLHLLNVE

-699 TRDGGNEWQMILRL
+699 TVDGGNLWQMILRL
-713 DEPATFNGTDLGRNN
+713 DEPATFNAVGLARNN

-742 TSFTP
+742 TSFEP
-747 TSITFSGNNGSA
+747 TEFTFSGNNGSA

-804 NMSIDQDGVIVGTF
+804 NMSIDQNGVIMGSF
-818 TNGITKRMGQIAMG
+818 TNGITMPMGKIAMG

-878 NADLSLSLTNLIVI
+878 NADLSQSLTNLIVI

>member
-52 ATQPTDTTGGKN
+52 ATQPTDTIGGKN

-139 WVSDPVTGRIDTSLS
+139 WVRDPVTGRIDTALS

-179 LNSGNKITDTT
+179 LNSGRKITQET

-196 LDSAHNRRII
+196 LDSAHGRRTVT
-206 GGGTKSENQNIVPE
+206 GADNDENGTKANQ
-220 FYTTSKNAIDV
+220 FYTKSNNSVDV

-237 FASVFNGSNYEGLN
+237 FASVFNGSTYEGLN
-251 LREGQSFWMSYKD
+251 LRNGQSFWFSYAD
-264 AVYTTHDMTNITN
+264 AKFTTAHTGLNNALFDPNNNNNQPNVIFWGSENRNIHLDITLNGVNITSDAITSIDTAAQLIQGYSSQTGVEVSVSTDKKSLIFTNRN
-277 AQGNPVM
+277 ANGTEDNMKNISLTVNQGNEAG
-284 TELTRNAR
+284 ELATINLGAQ
-292 PAAGQAN
+292 PPTYNIAA
-299 VTGYFWGD
+299 
-307 DTTGVT
+307 
-313 LDIKLNG
+313 
-320 LDIKAD
+320 
-326 NLKGL
+326 
-331 DEVISAINSHT
+331 
-342 SRQDGK
+342 
-348 GTGVIASRGEKNTL
+348 
-362 VLTNNNAQVG
+362 TNNNSTWFTAA
-372 DGDGDD
+372 
-378 SRKNIHLT
+378 
-386 VNDNNQAGEIATL
+386 NQNSE
-399 TVNNNVA
+399 
-406 TITAGTA
+406 
-413 QADSAWTRYQR
+413 S
-424 KDIANANEQ
+424 
-433 QPPASTLFG
+433 
-442 PNQIR
+442 
-447 VITAHRYEYRSSKT
+447 VITAHRYEYSHSAVD
-461 TEIAEMYDPVGG
+461 IPAMHDPVSG
-473 GYDFVDPL
+473 
-481 LNPPAANTTQQQIT
+481 NPPFNAADLQGANQTT
-495 GSMNFANAVLGGLNV
+495 ANAASRRYAAALIGDLNNRN
-510 PAVRQFHS
+510 ARIFHS

-534 DYTGKGIS
+534 DYNS
-542 RWAEFTDTVANNG
+542 
-555 QHTNLNLGATVTVNT
+555 LGNSA
-570 TGNYVVSNPTDQPRA
+570 
-585 RMANVNLGAGTYT
+585 AGTV
-598 GPYTSQIIQQGGA
+598 QWAQGGA
-611 DYDLRGQDATAAKNM
+611 NANAANSNINLNVKLEVNSTGRYVFSNPAGTATLNNVQFDLVAGGTYGSTTLAAGQGVTIAPNTTSSAENMTFQATAYKNE
-626 YFQASGYKSEAA
+626 QR
-638 QVSTND
+638 QISTND
-644 ALVNMFKSI
+644 ALANLFKSM
-653 QGELNVG
+653 QGVLDVG
-660 TGTKMSSK
+660 NETKQSVSMV
-668 LMLSSFSTSLEMYD
+668 LSSFSTSLEMYD
-682 SLGTKHLLRVE
+682 SLGTLHLLNVE

-699 TRDGGNEWQMILRL
+699 TVDGGNLWQMILRL
-713 DEPATFNGTDLGRNN
+713 DEPATFNAVGLARNN

-742 TSFTP
+742 TSFEP
-747 TSITFSGNNGSA
+747 TEFTFSGNNGSA

-804 NMSIDQDGVIVGTF
+804 NMSIDQNGVIMGSF
-818 TNGITKRMGQIAMG
+818 TNGITMPMGKIAMG

>member
-30 NTYGFKYSR
+30 NTNGFKYSR

-134 YVVQG
+134 YIVQG
-139 WVSDPVTGRIDTSLS
+139 WVRDPVTGRIDTALS

-179 LNSGNKITDTT
+179 LNSGRKITQET

-196 LDSAHNRRII
+196 LDSAHGRRTVT
-206 GGGTKSENQNIVPE
+206 GTDNDENGTKANQ
-220 FYTTSKNAIDV
+220 FYTKSNNSVDV

-237 FASVFNGSNYEGLN
+237 FASVFNGSTYEGLN
-251 LREGQSFWMSYKD
+251 LRSGQSFWFSYAD
-264 AVYTTHDMTNITN
+264 ATWTSEQPAGNALFNPDSTVLQNDVIFWGSQKKSIKLDITLNGVNITS
-277 AQGNPVM
+277 
-284 TELTRNAR
+284 
-292 PAAGQAN
+292 
-299 VTGYFWGD
+299 D
-307 DTTGVT
+307 
-313 LDIKLNG
+313 
-320 LDIKAD
+320 
-326 NLKGL
+326 
-331 DEVISAINSHT
+331 AINSIESAQT
-342 SRQDGK
+342 LINSYNSQ
-348 GTGVIASRGEKNTL
+348 TGVDVTLSADKKNL
-362 VLTNNNAQVG
+362 IFTNRNANG
-372 DGDGDD
+372 TEDNM
-378 SRKNIHLT
+378 KNINLK
-386 VNDNNQAGEIATL
+386 VNDGNEAGEL
-399 TVNNNVA
+399 A
-406 TITAGTA
+406 TINLGANPAT
-413 QADSAWTRYQR
+413 YQ
-424 KDIANANEQ
+424 ITVANANNS
-433 QPPASTLFG
+433 AWFR
-442 PNQIR
+442 NQNENSIQI
-447 VITAHRYEYRSSKT
+447 ITAHRYQYNSSAVD
-461 TEIAEMYDPVGG
+461 IADMSDPANGIAFTQADANTAG
-473 GYDFVDPL
+473 TASNNYAGALIGSL
-481 LNPPAANTTQQQIT
+481 LNT
-495 GSMNFANAVLGGLNV
+495 NA
-510 PAVRQFHS
+510 RTFHS

-526 QRDARYGV
+526 QRDARYAV
-534 DYTGKGIS
+534 DYRSLGTRSQGTVQYLQNVNQGVTVTINSTGRYVFNNPTGNTSI
-542 RWAEFTDTVANNG
+542 NNG
-555 QHTNLNLGATVTVNT
+555 NQFNYTAGTSYGGLNVGNTAPTINANT
-570 TGNYVVSNPTDQPRA
+570 TT
-585 RMANVNLGAGTYT
+585 T
-598 GPYTSQIIQQGGA
+598 
-611 DYDLRGQDATAAKNM
+611 AKNM
-626 YFQASGYKSEAA
+626 YLQATPYNNEAA
-638 QVSTND
+638 QISKNE
-644 ALVNMFKSI
+644 ALANLFKSM
-653 QGELNVG
+653 QGVLDAGNE
-660 TGTKMSSK
+660 TKQSVSMV
-668 LMLSSFSTSLEMYD
+668 LSSFSTSLEMYD
-682 SLGTKHLLRVE
+682 SLGTLHLLNVE

-699 TRDGGNEWQMILRL
+699 TVDGGNLWQMILRL
-713 DEPATFNGTDLGRNN
+713 DEPATFNAVGLARNN
-728 IIVGSVRFGNDGSL
+728 IIVGEVRFGNDGSL
-742 TSFTP
+742 TSFEPST
-747 TSITFSGNNGSA
+747 ITFSGNNGSA

-766 NLGASAGFNGLVS
+766 NLGATGGFNGLVS

-804 NMSIDQDGVIVGTF
+804 NMSIDQNGVIVGTF
-818 TNGITKRMGQIAMG
+818 TNGITMAMGKIAMG

>member
-52 ATQPTDTTGGKN
+52 ATQPTDTIGGKN

-139 WVSDPVTGRIDTSLS
+139 WVRDPVTGRIDTALS

-179 LNSGNKITDTT
+179 LNSGRKITQET

-196 LDSAHNRRII
+196 LDSAHGRRTVT
-206 GGGTKSENQNIVPE
+206 GADNDENGTKANQ
-220 FYTTSKNAIDV
+220 FYTKSNNSVDV

-237 FASVFNGSNYEGLN
+237 FASVFNGSTYEGLN
-251 LREGQSFWMSYKD
+251 LRNGQSFWFSYAD
-264 AVYTTHDMTNITN
+264 AKFTTAHTGLNNALFDPNNNNNQQDVIFWGSENRNIHLDITLNGVNITSDAITSIDTAAQLIQGYSSQTGVEVSVSTDKKSLIFTNRN
-277 AQGNPVM
+277 ANGTEDNMKNISLTVNQGNEAG
-284 TELTRNAR
+284 ELATINLG
-292 PAAGQAN
+292 AAGGATYN
-299 VTGYFWGD
+299 IT
-307 DTTGVT
+307 
-313 LDIKLNG
+313 
-320 LDIKAD
+320 A
-326 NLKGL
+326 
-331 DEVISAINSHT
+331 A
-342 SRQDGK
+342 
-348 GTGVIASRGEKNTL
+348 
-362 VLTNNNAQVG
+362 TNNNSTWFTAA
-372 DGDGDD
+372 
-378 SRKNIHLT
+378 
-386 VNDNNQAGEIATL
+386 NQNSE
-399 TVNNNVA
+399 
-406 TITAGTA
+406 
-413 QADSAWTRYQR
+413 S
-424 KDIANANEQ
+424 
-433 QPPASTLFG
+433 
-442 PNQIR
+442 
-447 VITAHRYEYRSSKT
+447 VITAHRYEYSHSAVD
-461 TEIAEMYDPVGG
+461 IPAMHDPVSG
-473 GYDFVDPL
+473 
-481 LNPPAANTTQQQIT
+481 NPPFDATHLQGQDQTT
-495 GSMNFANAVLGGLNV
+495 ANAASRRYAAALIGDLNNRN
-510 PAVRQFHS
+510 ARIFHS

-534 DYTGKGIS
+534 DYNS
-542 RWAEFTDTVANNG
+542 
-555 QHTNLNLGATVTVNT
+555 LGNST
-570 TGNYVVSNPTDQPRA
+570 
-585 RMANVNLGAGTYT
+585 AGTV
-598 GPYTSQIIQQGGA
+598 QWAQGGA
-611 DYDLRGQDATAAKNM
+611 NANAANSNINLNVKLEVNSTGRYVFSNPAGTATLNNVQFDLVAGGTYGSTTLAAGQDVTIAANTTSSAENMTFQATAYKNE
-626 YFQASGYKSEAA
+626 QR
-638 QVSTND
+638 QISTND
-644 ALVNMFKSI
+644 ALANLFKSM
-653 QGELNVG
+653 QGVLDVG
-660 TGTKMSSK
+660 NETKQSVSMV
-668 LMLSSFSTSLEMYD
+668 LSSFSTSLEMYD
-682 SLGTKHLLRVE
+682 SLGTLHLLNVE

-699 TRDGGNEWQMILRL
+699 TVDGGNLWQMILRL
-713 DEPATFNGTDLGRNN
+713 DEPATFNAVGLARNN

-742 TSFTP
+742 TSFEP
-747 TSITFSGNNGSA
+747 TEFTFSGNNGSA

-794 APGVLKQGMQ
+794 APGVLKQSMQ
-804 NMSIDQDGVIVGTF
+804 NMSIDQNGVIMGSF
-818 TNGITKRMGQIAMG
+818 TNGITMPMGKIAMG

>member
-139 WVSDPVTGRIDTSLS
+139 WVRDPVTGRIDTALS

-179 LNSGNKITDTT
+179 LNSGRKITQET

-196 LDSAHNRRII
+196 LDSAHGRRTVT
-206 GGGTKSENQNIVPE
+206 GADNDENGTKANQ
-220 FYTTSKNAIDV
+220 FYTKSNNAVDV

-237 FASVFNGSNYEGLN
+237 FASVFNGSTYEGLN
-251 LREGQSFWMSYKD
+251 LRSGQSFWFSYAD
-264 AVYTTHDMTNITN
+264 AKFTTAHTGLANRLYDPNSKTN
-277 AQGNPVM
+277 QGNVI
-284 TELTRNAR
+284 
-292 PAAGQAN
+292 
-299 VTGYFWGD
+299 FWGD
-307 DTTGVT
+307 DQKKASLNITLNEVSISGEIGGIDSAQSLINSYSSKTGVEVSISSDKKSLIFT
-313 LDIKLNG
+313 NRNANG
-320 LDIKAD
+320 TEDNMKNI
-326 NLKGL
+326 NLK
-331 DEVISAINSHT
+331 
-342 SRQDGK
+342 
-348 GTGVIASRGEKNTL
+348 
-362 VLTNNNAQVG
+362 
-372 DGDGDD
+372 
-378 SRKNIHLT
+378 
-386 VNDNNQAGEIATL
+386 VNDGNQAGELWSINNRGATPNYGNPGRA
-399 TVNNNVA
+399 TANNS
-406 TITAGTA
+406 TWFTANG
-413 QADSAWTRYQR
+413 QNSE
-424 KDIANANEQ
+424 K
-433 QPPASTLFG
+433 
-442 PNQIR
+442 
-447 VITAHRYEYRSSKT
+447 VITAHRYEYSHSAVD
-461 TEIAEMYDPVGG
+461 IPAMHDPVSGT
-473 GYDFVDPL
+473 
-481 LNPPAANTTQQQIT
+481 PPFDDGAL
-495 GSMNFANAVLGGLNV
+495 ANANGDVASRNYAGALIGALNNTNARV
-510 PAVRQFHS
+510 FHS

-534 DYTGKGIS
+534 DYNSLGNRAAGTTQWATGGANNVPENSNINLNVKLEVNSTGRYVFS
-542 RWAEFTDTVANNG
+542 NPAGTATLNAVQLNLVANQTYMG
-555 QHTNLNLGATVTVNT
+555 LTVGAGVTIPPNT
-570 TGNYVVSNPTDQPRA
+570 TSSAENMSFQ
-585 RMANVNLGAGTYT
+585 
-598 GPYTSQIIQQGGA
+598 
-611 DYDLRGQDATAAKNM
+611 ATAYKNE
-626 YFQASGYKSEAA
+626 QR
-638 QVSTND
+638 QISTND
-644 ALVNMFKSI
+644 ALANLFKSM
-653 QGELNVG
+653 QGVLDAGND
-660 TGTKMSSK
+660 TKQSVSMV
-668 LMLSSFSTSLEMYD
+668 LSSFSTSLEMYD
-682 SLGTKHLLRVE
+682 SLGTLHLLNVE

-699 TRDGGNEWQMILRL
+699 TVDGGNLWQMILRL
-713 DEPATFNGTDLGRNN
+713 DEPATFNAVGLARNN

-742 TSFTP
+742 TSFEP
-747 TSITFSGNNGSA
+747 TEFTFSGNNGSA

-804 NMSIDQDGVIVGTF
+804 NMSIDQNGVIMGSF
-818 TNGITKRMGQIAMG
+818 TNGITMPMGKIAMG

-878 NADLSLSLTNLIVI
+878 NADLSQSLTNLIVI